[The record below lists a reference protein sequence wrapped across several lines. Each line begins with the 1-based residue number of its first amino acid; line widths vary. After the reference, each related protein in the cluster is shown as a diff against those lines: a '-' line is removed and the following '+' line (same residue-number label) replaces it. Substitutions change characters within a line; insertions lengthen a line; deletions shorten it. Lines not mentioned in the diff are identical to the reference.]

1 MNKTFLEYVAE
12 DIISKYGTD
21 LSRIAVVFPN
31 KRAALFLNEHLARL
45 AGQPVWSPAYITIS
59 DLFRQHTDL
68 KTADP
73 IKLICDIHKSFTKCT
88 GIDETLDHFY
98 GWGQLLLA
106 DFDDID
112 KNMADADSIFC
123 NLKDIHELDD
133 ISYLDDEQKEML
145 ARFFANF
152 SDDIDSELKKRFLS
166 LWSHFGDIY
175 HDYNRRLTEQGIG
188 YEGAIYRKVANE
200 QTLHLKYDKY
210 LFVGFNLLQKVERLL
225 FSRLMKE
232 DKAKFYWDFDEYY
245 MPSPSPL
252 PSGGAPVGGYG
263 IPAIPTQPTCS
274 VGGYGIPAI
283 PTQPTCSVG
292 ALPGGYGI
300 PAIPTQPTCSVGALP
315 GGALVSSA
323 PTNLNLADFPNELDN
338 TDPDIYANMR
348 RPKRIRF
355 ISSPTEN
362 AQARFASNWLLENHR
377 YRAGRKT
384 AVVMCDESI
393 LLPLMHSLPP
403 EADKVNI
410 TSGFPLAM
418 TPVAS
423 LVMLLFDLYT
433 LGLRKK
439 GTTLNPHYLKKLMA
453 HPYAHHLKGV
463 HLSQV
468 HQEEVHQPNSPSHH
482 LTISTPHHL
491 TTSTILHH
499 IATLIKQVGIATK
512 PEGDPLTQ
520 ESVFRMYT
528 ILNRLATLADSGD
541 LLVDNTTLRRLVSQL
556 VSTSSIPFHG
566 EPVVGVQIMGV
577 LETRNIDFDHLLL
590 LSCNEGNMPK
600 GVNDSS
606 FIPYTIRKAHHLT
619 TIDNKVALYSY
630 YFHRL
635 LQRARDITIA
645 YNNTTDNG
653 HTGEMSRFM
662 LQLLVESGQ
671 KINHYTL
678 TAKNH
683 PTPLMPKPI
692 QKDEAT
698 LSKLQ
703 QITRLSPSALN
714 TYIRCPLAFYY
725 QYIAH
730 IQEPHPD
737 PETIDNRLFGNIFH
751 RAAYLIYKDITDR
764 SPLIEK
770 AHIQAYLSNRTLLAN
785 VVDRAFQAEQCT
797 PNNGLQIINREVIIQ
812 YITKLLKI
820 DQQLCPFSILAM
832 EEEAKVYTTLS
843 FTIPSEGALVG
854 GYGIP
859 AIPTQPTCSVGA
871 LKGGALVGGYGIP
884 AIPTQP
890 TCSVGALKGGAL
902 KGGALVSSAPKTSAP
917 KTSAP
922 KTSAPGKQYNLT
934 IGGIIDRLDI
944 LTDRQTGKPRI
955 RVVDYKTGNQPSS
968 PIKNIDEIFDPNNI
982 RTKHSNYY
990 LQAILYSL
998 IVSRSKRWNPAGHP
1012 VSPALLFI
1020 KQAPATDYDPTL
1032 LIDKHPISDVTVYE
1046 EEFLTKLKHTLADIY
1061 SPDTPFTPTD
1071 DRKKC
1076 ELCPYRML
1084 CGL

>member
-12 DIISKYGTD
+12 DIIGKYGTD

-31 KRAALFLNEHLARL
+31 KRAALFLNEHLARI

-68 KTADP
+68 KPADP

-145 ARFFANF
+145 KRFFANF
-152 SDDIDSELKKRFLS
+152 SDDIESELKKRFLS

-188 YEGAIYRKVANE
+188 YEGAIYRKVASE
-200 QTLHLKYDKY
+200 ETLHLKYDKY
-210 LFVGFNLLQKVERLL
+210 LFVGFNLIQKVERVL

-232 DKAKFYWDFDEYY
+232 GKAKFYWDFDEYY
-245 MPSPSPL
+245 MPTARAQQS
-252 PSGGAPVGGYG
+252 A
-263 IPAIPTQPTCS
+263 S
-274 VGGYGIPAI
+274 VPNNTASFAAYL
-283 PTQPTCSVG
+283 T
-292 ALPGGYGI
+292 
-300 PAIPTQPTCSVGALP
+300 
-315 GGALVSSA
+315 
-323 PTNLNLADFPNELDN
+323 DFPNELDN
-338 TDPDIYANMR
+338 TDRNIYANMR

-362 AQARFASNWLLENHR
+362 AQARFASNWLLENDR
-377 YRAGRKT
+377 YKAGRKT

-393 LLPLMHSLPP
+393 LLPIMHSLPP

-423 LVMLLFDLYT
+423 LVMQLFDLYT

-439 GTTLNPHYLKKLMA
+439 GTAFNPHYLKKLMA
-453 HPYAHHLKGV
+453 HPYARHLQEVHLKEMNDVHLKGVHLKGV

-468 HQEEVHQPNSPSHH
+468 HQEKEMHQEGIAA
-482 LTISTPHHL
+482 LL
-491 TTSTILHH
+491 QH
-499 IATLIKQVGIATK
+499 IATLVKQVGIATK
-512 PEGDPLTQ
+512 QEGDALTQ
-520 ESVFRMYT
+520 ESVFRMFT
-528 ILNRLATLADSGD
+528 ILNRLAALADSGD

-556 VSTSSIPFHG
+556 VGAASIPFHG

-577 LETRNIDFDHLLL
+577 LETRNIDFDNVLL

-606 FIPYTIRKAHHLT
+606 FIPYSIRKAHGLT
-619 TIDNKVALYSY
+619 TIDNKVAIYSY

-645 YNNTTDNG
+645 YNNSTDNG

-671 KINHYTL
+671 KIEHYSL
-678 TAKNH
+678 TAKNQ

-692 QKDEAT
+692 EKDETA
-698 LSKLQ
+698 LSKLEEMS
-703 QITRLSPSALN
+703 RLSPSAIN
-714 TYIRCPLAFYY
+714 TYIRCKLAFYY

-730 IQEPHPD
+730 IKEPDSD
-737 PETIDNRLFGNIFH
+737 PETIDNRMFGNIFH
-751 RAAYLIYKDITDR
+751 RAAYLIYKDITDH
-764 SPLIEK
+764 SPVIEK
-770 AHIQAYLSNRTLLAN
+770 AHIQAYLSNRKLLAS
-785 VVDRAFQAEQCT
+785 VVDRAFEEEECKT
-797 PNNGLQIINREVIIQ
+797 NNGLQIINREVIIE

-832 EEEAKVYTTLS
+832 EEEAKVYTQLS
-843 FTIPSEGALVG
+843 FTTPS
-854 GYGIP
+854 
-859 AIPTQPTCSVGA
+859 
-871 LKGGALVGGYGIP
+871 
-884 AIPTQP
+884 
-890 TCSVGALKGGAL
+890 GGAL
-902 KGGALVSSAPKTSAP
+902 KGGALVSSAPDKH
-917 KTSAP
+917 
-922 KTSAPGKQYNLT
+922 YNLT
-934 IGGIIDRLDI
+934 IGGIIDRLDVV
-944 LTDRQTGKPRI
+944 TDKQTGKRRI
-955 RVVDYKTGNQPSS
+955 RVVDYKTGNKPSS
-968 PIKNIDEIFDPNNI
+968 AIKSIEEVFDPKNIAS
-982 RTKHSNYY
+982 KHSNYF

-998 IVSRSKRWNPAGHP
+998 IVSGSKEWNAANDP

-1020 KQAPATDYDPTL
+1020 KQAATNDYDPTL
-1032 LIDKHPISDVTVYE
+1032 CIDKHPISDVTVYK
-1046 EEFLTKLKHTLADIY
+1046 EEFLTKLKETIADMY
-1061 SPDTPFTPTD
+1061 SPNAAFTPTD

>member
-12 DIISKYGTD
+12 DIIGKYGTD

-31 KRAALFLNEHLARL
+31 KRAALFLNEHLARI

-68 KTADP
+68 KPADP

-145 ARFFANF
+145 KRFFANF
-152 SDDIDSELKKRFLS
+152 SDDIESELKKRFLS

-188 YEGAIYRKVANE
+188 YEGAIYRKVASE
-200 QTLHLKYDKY
+200 ETLHLKYDKY
-210 LFVGFNLLQKVERLL
+210 LFVGFNLIQKVERVL

-232 DKAKFYWDFDEYY
+232 GKAKFYWDFDEYY
-245 MPSPSPL
+245 MPTARAQQS
-252 PSGGAPVGGYG
+252 A
-263 IPAIPTQPTCS
+263 S
-274 VGGYGIPAI
+274 VPNNTASFAAYL
-283 PTQPTCSVG
+283 T
-292 ALPGGYGI
+292 
-300 PAIPTQPTCSVGALP
+300 
-315 GGALVSSA
+315 
-323 PTNLNLADFPNELDN
+323 DFPNELDN
-338 TDPDIYANMR
+338 TDRDIYANMR

-362 AQARFASNWLLENHR
+362 AQARFASNWLLENER
-377 YRAGRKT
+377 YKAGRKT

-393 LLPLMHSLPP
+393 LLPIMHSLPP

-439 GTTLNPHYLKKLMA
+439 GTAFNPHYLKKLMA
-453 HPYAHHLKGV
+453 HPYARHLQEVHLKEMNDVHLKGVHLKGV

-468 HQEEVHQPNSPSHH
+468 HQEKEMHQEGIAA
-482 LTISTPHHL
+482 L
-491 TTSTILHH
+491 LHH
-499 IATLIKQVGIATK
+499 IATLVKQVGIATK
-512 PEGDPLTQ
+512 QEGDALTQ
-520 ESVFRMYT
+520 ESVFRMFT
-528 ILNRLATLADSGD
+528 ILNRLAALADSGD

-556 VSTSSIPFHG
+556 VGAASIPFHG
-566 EPVVGVQIMGV
+566 EPVIGVQIMGV
-577 LETRNIDFDHLLL
+577 LETRNIDFDNVLL

-606 FIPYTIRKAHHLT
+606 FIPYSIRKAHGLT
-619 TIDNKVALYSY
+619 TIDNKVAIYSY

-635 LQRARDITIA
+635 LQRAGDITIA
-645 YNNTTDNG
+645 YNNSTDNG

-671 KINHYTL
+671 KIDHYSL
-678 TAKNH
+678 TAKNQ
-683 PTPLMPKPI
+683 PTPLMPKALE
-692 QKDEAT
+692 KDETA
-698 LSKLQ
+698 LSKLEEMS
-703 QITRLSPSALN
+703 RLSPSAIN
-714 TYIRCPLAFYY
+714 TYIRCKLAFYY

-730 IQEPHPD
+730 IKEPDSD
-737 PETIDNRLFGNIFH
+737 PETIDNRMFGNIFH
-751 RAAYLIYKDITDR
+751 RAAYLIYKDITDH
-764 SPLIEK
+764 SPVIEK
-770 AHIQAYLSNRTLLAN
+770 AHIQAYLSNRKLLAS
-785 VVDRAFQAEQCT
+785 VVDRAFEEEECKT
-797 PNNGLQIINREVIIQ
+797 NNGLQIINREVIIE

-832 EEEAKVYTTLS
+832 EEEAKVYTQLS
-843 FTIPSEGALVG
+843 FTTPSGD
-854 GYGIP
+854 
-859 AIPTQPTCSVGA
+859 
-871 LKGGALVGGYGIP
+871 
-884 AIPTQP
+884 
-890 TCSVGALKGGAL
+890 AL
-902 KGGALVSSAPKTSAP
+902 KGGALVSSAPTKTH
-917 KTSAP
+917 
-922 KTSAPGKQYNLT
+922 NIT
-934 IGGIIDRLDI
+934 IGGIIDRLDAVI
-944 LTDRQTGKPRI
+944 DKQTGKRRI
-955 RVVDYKTGNQPSS
+955 RVVDYKTGNKPSS
-968 PIKNIDEIFDPNNI
+968 AIKSIEEVFDPNNI
-982 RTKHSNYY
+982 RSKHSNYF

-998 IVSRSKRWNPAGHP
+998 IVSGSKEWNPANDA

-1020 KQAPATDYDPTL
+1020 KQAATNDYDPTL
-1032 LIDKHPISDVTVYE
+1032 CIDKHPISDVTVYE
-1046 EEFLTKLKHTLADIY
+1046 EEFLTKLKETVADMY
-1061 SPDTPFTPTD
+1061 SPNVAFTPTD

>member
-12 DIISKYGTD
+12 DIIGKYGTD

-31 KRAALFLNEHLARL
+31 KRAALFLNEHLARI

-68 KTADP
+68 KPADP

-145 ARFFANF
+145 KRFFANF
-152 SDDIDSELKKRFLS
+152 SDDIESELKKRFLS

-188 YEGAIYRKVANE
+188 YEGAIYRKVASE

-210 LFVGFNLLQKVERLL
+210 LFVGFNLIQKVERVL

-232 DKAKFYWDFDEYY
+232 GKAKFYWDFDEYY
-245 MPSPSPL
+245 MPTARAQQS
-252 PSGGAPVGGYG
+252 A
-263 IPAIPTQPTCS
+263 S
-274 VGGYGIPAI
+274 VPNNTASFAAYL
-283 PTQPTCSVG
+283 T
-292 ALPGGYGI
+292 
-300 PAIPTQPTCSVGALP
+300 
-315 GGALVSSA
+315 
-323 PTNLNLADFPNELDN
+323 DFPNELDN
-338 TDPDIYANMR
+338 TDRDIYANMR

-355 ISSPTEN
+355 ISSSTEN
-362 AQARFASNWLLENHR
+362 AQARFASNWLLENER
-377 YRAGRKT
+377 YKAGRKT

-393 LLPLMHSLPP
+393 LLPIMHSLPP

-439 GTTLNPHYLKKLMA
+439 GTAFNPHYLKKLMA
-453 HPYAHHLKGV
+453 HPYARHLQEVHLKEMNDVHLKGV

-468 HQEEVHQPNSPSHH
+468 HQEGSAA
-482 LTISTPHHL
+482 L
-491 TTSTILHH
+491 LHH
-499 IATLIKQVGIATK
+499 IASLVKQVGIATK
-512 PEGDPLTQ
+512 QEGDALTQ
-520 ESVFRMYT
+520 ESVFRMFT
-528 ILNRLATLADSGD
+528 ILNRLAALADSGD

-556 VSTSSIPFHG
+556 VGAASIPFHG
-566 EPVVGVQIMGV
+566 EPVIGVQIMGV
-577 LETRNIDFDHLLL
+577 LETRNIDFDNVLL

-606 FIPYTIRKAHHLT
+606 FIPYSIRKAHGLT
-619 TIDNKVALYSY
+619 TIDNKVAIYSY

-635 LQRARDITIA
+635 LQRAGDITIA
-645 YNNTTDNG
+645 YNNSTDNG

-671 KINHYTL
+671 KIDHYSL
-678 TAKNH
+678 TAKNQ
-683 PTPLMPKPI
+683 PTPLTPKAI
-692 QKDEAT
+692 EKDETA
-698 LSKLQ
+698 LNKLEEMS
-703 QITRLSPSALN
+703 RLSPSAIN
-714 TYIRCPLAFYY
+714 TYIRCKLAFYY
-725 QYIAH
+725 QYVAH
-730 IQEPHPD
+730 IKEPDSD
-737 PETIDNRLFGNIFH
+737 PETIDNRMFGNIFH
-751 RAAYLIYKDITDR
+751 RAAYLIYKDITDH
-764 SPLIEK
+764 SPVIEK
-770 AHIQAYLSNRTLLAN
+770 AHIQAYLSNRKLLAS
-785 VVDRAFQAEQCT
+785 VVDRAFEEEECKT
-797 PNNGLQIINREVIIQ
+797 NNGLQIINREVIIE
-812 YITKLLKI
+812 YVTKLLKI

-832 EEEAKVYTTLS
+832 EEEAKVYTQLS
-843 FTIPSEGALVG
+843 FTTPS
-854 GYGIP
+854 
-859 AIPTQPTCSVGA
+859 
-871 LKGGALVGGYGIP
+871 
-884 AIPTQP
+884 
-890 TCSVGALKGGAL
+890 GGAL
-902 KGGALVSSAPKTSAP
+902 KGGALVSNAPT
-917 KTSAP
+917 
-922 KTSAPGKQYNLT
+922 KQYNLT
-934 IGGIIDRLDI
+934 IGGIIDRLDAV
-944 LTDRQTGKPRI
+944 TDKQTGKRRI
-955 RVVDYKTGNQPSS
+955 RVVDYKTGNKPSS
-968 PIKNIDEIFDPNNI
+968 AIKSIEEVFDPKNIAS
-982 RTKHSNYY
+982 KHSNYF

-998 IVSRSKRWNPAGHP
+998 IVSRSKEWNAANDT

-1020 KQAPATDYDPTL
+1020 KQAATNDYDPTL
-1032 LIDKHPISDVTVYE
+1032 CIDKHPISDVTVYE
-1046 EEFLTKLKHTLADIY
+1046 EEFLTKLKETVADIY

>member
-188 YEGAIYRKVANE
+188 YEGAIYRKVASE

-210 LFVGFNLLQKVERLL
+210 LFVGFNLLQKVERVL

-232 DKAKFYWDFDEYY
+232 GKAKFYWDFDEYY

-252 PSGGAPVGGYG
+252 PSGGA
-263 IPAIPTQPTCS
+263 
-274 VGGYGIPAI
+274 
-283 PTQPTCSVG
+283 
-292 ALPGGYGI
+292 LK
-300 PAIPTQPTCSVGALP
+300 

-323 PTNLNLADFPNELDN
+323 PTNLNLSDFPNELDN
-338 TDPDIYANMR
+338 TAPDIYANMR

-362 AQARFASNWLLENHR
+362 AQARFASNWLLENDR
-377 YRAGRKT
+377 YKAGRKT

-393 LLPLMHSLPP
+393 LLPIMHSLPP

-439 GTTLNPHYLKKLMA
+439 GTAFNPHYLKKLMA
-453 HPYAHHLKGV
+453 HPYAHHL
-463 HLSQV
+463 
-468 HQEEVHQPNSPSHH
+468 
-482 LTISTPHHL
+482 TISTSQHL

-512 PEGDPLTQ
+512 PEGDALTQ
-520 ESVFRMYT
+520 ESVFRMFT

-556 VSTSSIPFHG
+556 VSSSSIPFHG

-577 LETRNIDFDHLLL
+577 LETRNIDFDNVLL

-606 FIPYTIRKAHHLT
+606 FIPYSIRKAHGLT
-619 TIDNKVALYSY
+619 TIDNKVAIYSY

-635 LQRARDITIA
+635 LQRAGDITIA
-645 YNNTTDNG
+645 YNNSTDNG

-671 KINHYTL
+671 KIDHYSL
-678 TAKNH
+678 TAKNQ
-683 PTPLMPKPI
+683 PTPLMPKAI
-692 QKDEAT
+692 EKDETA
-698 LSKLQ
+698 LNKLEEMS
-703 QITRLSPSALN
+703 RLSPSAIN
-714 TYIRCPLAFYY
+714 TYIRCKLAFYY

-730 IQEPHPD
+730 IKEPDSD
-737 PETIDNRLFGNIFH
+737 PETIDNRMFGNIFH
-751 RAAYLIYKDITDR
+751 RAAYLIYKDITDH
-764 SPLIEK
+764 SPIIEK
-770 AHIQAYLSNRTLLAN
+770 AHIQAYLSNRKLLAS
-785 VVDRAFQAEQCT
+785 VVDRAFEEEECKT
-797 PNNGLQIINREVIIQ
+797 NNGLQIINREVIIE
-812 YITKLLKI
+812 YVTKLLKI

-832 EEEAKVYTTLS
+832 EEEAKVYTQLS
-843 FTIPSEGALVG
+843 FTIPS
-854 GYGIP
+854 
-859 AIPTQPTCSVGA
+859 
-871 LKGGALVGGYGIP
+871 
-884 AIPTQP
+884 
-890 TCSVGALKGGAL
+890 GGAL
-902 KGGALVSSAPKTSAP
+902 KGGALVSSAPT
-917 KTSAP
+917 
-922 KTSAPGKQYNLT
+922 KQYSLT
-934 IGGIIDRLDI
+934 IGGIIDRLDAV
-944 LTDRQTGKPRI
+944 TDKQTGKRRI
-955 RVVDYKTGNQPSS
+955 RVVDYKTGNKPSS
-968 PIKNIDEIFDPNNI
+968 AIKSIEEVFDPKNIAS
-982 RTKHSNYY
+982 KHSNYF

-998 IVSRSKRWNPAGHP
+998 IVSRSKEWNAANDA

-1020 KQAPATDYDPTL
+1020 KQAATNDYDPTL
-1032 LIDKHPISDVTVYE
+1032 CIDKHPISDVTLYE
-1046 EEFLTKLKHTLADIY
+1046 EEFLTKLKETVADMY
-1061 SPDTPFTPTD
+1061 SPDAAFTPTD

>member
-133 ISYLDDEQKEML
+133 ISYLDNEQKEML

-188 YEGAIYRKVANE
+188 YEGAIYRKVASE

-210 LFVGFNLLQKVERLL
+210 LFVGFNLLQKVERVL

-232 DKAKFYWDFDEYY
+232 GKAKFYWDFDEYY

-252 PSGGAPVGGYG
+252 PSGGALVGGYG

-274 VGGYGIPAI
+274 VD
-283 PTQPTCSVG
+283 
-292 ALPGGYGI
+292 
-300 PAIPTQPTCSVGALP
+300 ALP

-323 PTNLNLADFPNELDN
+323 PTNLNLSDFPNELDN

-362 AQARFASNWLLENHR
+362 TQARFASNWLLENDR
-377 YRAGRKT
+377 YKAGRKT

-393 LLPLMHSLPP
+393 LLPIMHSLPP

-439 GTTLNPHYLKKLMA
+439 GTAFNPHYLKKLMA
-453 HPYAHHLKGV
+453 HPYAHHLQGV

-468 HQEEVHQPNSPSHH
+468 HQPNSPSQH

-491 TTSTILHH
+491 NTSTILHH

-556 VSTSSIPFHG
+556 VSSSSIPFHG

-645 YNNTTDNG
+645 YNNSTDNG

-671 KINHYTL
+671 KINHYSL

-692 QKDEAT
+692 RKDET
-698 LSKLQ
+698 VLSKLQ
-703 QITRLSPSALN
+703 QISRLSPSALN

-730 IQEPHPD
+730 IQEPRPD

-770 AHIQAYLSNRTLLAN
+770 THIQAYLSNRTLLAN

-797 PNNGLQIINREVIIQ
+797 ANNGLQIINREVIIQ

-832 EEEAKVYTTLS
+832 EEEAKVYTQLS
-843 FTIPSEGALVG
+843 FTIPPSHHL
-854 GYGIP
+854 
-859 AIPTQPTCSVGA
+859 T
-871 LKGGALVGGYGIP
+871 
-884 AIPTQP
+884 
-890 TCSVGALKGGAL
+890 
-902 KGGALVSSAPKTSAP
+902 TSP
-917 KTSAP
+917 SHHLTTSP
-922 KTSAPGKQYNLT
+922 SHHHLT

-944 LTDRQTGKPRI
+944 LTDKQTGKPRI

-982 RTKHSNYY
+982 RTKHSNYF

-998 IVSRSKRWNPAGHP
+998 IVSRSKEWNPAGHP

-1020 KQAPATDYDPTL
+1020 KQAPADHYDPTL

-1046 EEFLTKLKHTLADIY
+1046 EEFLTQLKHTLADIY

>member
-12 DIISKYGTD
+12 DIIGKYGTD

-31 KRAALFLNEHLARL
+31 KRAALFLNEHLARI

-68 KTADP
+68 KPADP

-145 ARFFANF
+145 KRFFANF
-152 SDDIDSELKKRFLS
+152 SDDIESELKKRFLS

-188 YEGAIYRKVANE
+188 YEGAIYRKVASE
-200 QTLHLKYDKY
+200 ETLHLKYDKY
-210 LFVGFNLLQKVERLL
+210 LFVGFNLIQKVERVL

-232 DKAKFYWDFDEYY
+232 GKAKFYWDFDEYY
-245 MPSPSPL
+245 MPTARAQQS
-252 PSGGAPVGGYG
+252 A
-263 IPAIPTQPTCS
+263 S
-274 VGGYGIPAI
+274 VPNNTASFAAYL
-283 PTQPTCSVG
+283 T
-292 ALPGGYGI
+292 
-300 PAIPTQPTCSVGALP
+300 
-315 GGALVSSA
+315 
-323 PTNLNLADFPNELDN
+323 DFPNELDN
-338 TDPDIYANMR
+338 TDRDIYANMR

-362 AQARFASNWLLENHR
+362 AQARFASNWLLENDR
-377 YRAGRKT
+377 YKAGRKT

-393 LLPLMHSLPP
+393 LLPIMHSLPP

-418 TPVAS
+418 TPIAS

-439 GTTLNPHYLKKLMA
+439 GTAFNPHYLKKLMA
-453 HPYAHHLKGV
+453 HPYARHLQEVHLKGVHSKGV

-468 HQEEVHQPNSPSHH
+468 HQPNSTSAQPTTQH
-482 LTISTPHHL
+482 STFNTQH
-491 TTSTILHH
+491 SILHH
-499 IATLIKQVGIATK
+499 IATLVKQVGIATK
-512 PEGDPLTQ
+512 QEGDALTQ
-520 ESVFRMYT
+520 ESVFRMFT
-528 ILNRLATLADSGD
+528 IFNRLAALADSGD
-541 LLVDNTTLRRLVSQL
+541 LVVDNTTLRRLVSQL
-556 VSTSSIPFHG
+556 VGAASIPFHG

-577 LETRNIDFDHLLL
+577 LETRNIDFDNVLL

-606 FIPYTIRKAHHLT
+606 FIPYSIRKAHGLT
-619 TIDNKVALYSY
+619 TIDNKVAIYSY

-645 YNNTTDNG
+645 YNNSTDNG

-671 KINHYTL
+671 KIEHYSL
-678 TAKNH
+678 TAKNQ
-683 PTPLMPKPI
+683 PTPLMPKAI
-692 QKDEAT
+692 EKDEAAIGK
-698 LSKLQ
+698 LEEMSK
-703 QITRLSPSALN
+703 LSPSAIN
-714 TYIRCPLAFYY
+714 TYIRCKLAFYY

-730 IQEPHPD
+730 IKEPDSD
-737 PETIDNRLFGNIFH
+737 PETIDNRMFGNIFH
-751 RAAYLIYKDITDR
+751 RAAYLIYKDITDH
-764 SPLIEK
+764 SPVIEK
-770 AHIQAYLSNRTLLAN
+770 AHIQAYLSNRKLLAS
-785 VVDRAFQAEQCT
+785 VVDRAFEEEECKT
-797 PNNGLQIINREVIIQ
+797 NNGLQIINREVIIE
-812 YITKLLKI
+812 YVTKLLKI

-832 EEEAKVYTTLS
+832 EEEAKVYTQLS
-843 FTIPSEGALVG
+843 FTIPL
-854 GYGIP
+854 
-859 AIPTQPTCSVGA
+859 
-871 LKGGALVGGYGIP
+871 
-884 AIPTQP
+884 
-890 TCSVGALKGGAL
+890 
-902 KGGALVSSAPKTSAP
+902 GGALVSSAPT
-917 KTSAP
+917 
-922 KTSAPGKQYNLT
+922 KQYNLT
-934 IGGIIDRLDI
+934 IGGIIDRLDVV
-944 LTDRQTGKPRI
+944 TDKQTGKRRI
-955 RVVDYKTGNQPSS
+955 RVVDYKTGNKPSS
-968 PIKNIDEIFDPNNI
+968 AIKSIEEVFDPKNIAS
-982 RTKHSNYY
+982 KHSNYF

-998 IVSRSKRWNPAGHP
+998 IVSRSKEWNAANDA

-1020 KQAPATDYDPTL
+1020 KQAATNDYDPTL
-1032 LIDKHPISDVTVYE
+1032 CIDKHPISDVTLYE
-1046 EEFLTKLKHTLADIY
+1046 EEFLTKLKETVADMY
-1061 SPDTPFTPTD
+1061 SPDAAYTPTD

>member
-12 DIISKYGTD
+12 DIIGKYGTD

-31 KRAALFLNEHLARL
+31 KRAALFLNEHLARI

-68 KTADP
+68 KPADP

-145 ARFFANF
+145 KRFFANF
-152 SDDIDSELKKRFLS
+152 SDDIESELKKRFLS

-188 YEGAIYRKVANE
+188 YEGAIYRKVASE
-200 QTLHLKYDKY
+200 ETLHLKYDKY
-210 LFVGFNLLQKVERLL
+210 LFVGFNLIQKVERVL

-232 DKAKFYWDFDEYY
+232 GKAKFYWDFDEYY
-245 MPSPSPL
+245 MPTARAQQS
-252 PSGGAPVGGYG
+252 A
-263 IPAIPTQPTCS
+263 S
-274 VGGYGIPAI
+274 VPNNTASFAAYL
-283 PTQPTCSVG
+283 T
-292 ALPGGYGI
+292 
-300 PAIPTQPTCSVGALP
+300 
-315 GGALVSSA
+315 
-323 PTNLNLADFPNELDN
+323 DFPNELDN
-338 TDPDIYANMR
+338 TDRDIYANMR

-362 AQARFASNWLLENHR
+362 AQARFASNWLLENDL
-377 YRAGRKT
+377 YKAGRKT

-393 LLPLMHSLPP
+393 LLPIMHSLPP

-439 GTTLNPHYLKKLMA
+439 GTAFNPHYMKKLMA
-453 HPYAHHLKGV
+453 HPYARHLQEVHLKEMNEVHLKGV

-468 HQEEVHQPNSPSHH
+468 HQEKEMHQEGIAA
-482 LTISTPHHL
+482 L
-491 TTSTILHH
+491 LHH
-499 IATLIKQVGIATK
+499 IATLVKQVGIATK
-512 PEGDPLTQ
+512 QEGDALTQ
-520 ESVFRMYT
+520 ESVFRMFT
-528 ILNRLATLADSGD
+528 ILNRLAALADSGD

-556 VSTSSIPFHG
+556 VGAASIPFHG

-577 LETRNIDFDHLLL
+577 LETRNIDFDNVLL

-606 FIPYTIRKAHHLT
+606 FIPYSIRKAHGLT
-619 TIDNKVALYSY
+619 TIDNKVAIYSY

-635 LQRARDITIA
+635 LQRAGDITIA
-645 YNNTTDNG
+645 YNNSTDNG

-671 KINHYTL
+671 KIDHYSL
-678 TAKNH
+678 TAKNQ
-683 PTPLMPKPI
+683 PTPLMPKAI
-692 QKDEAT
+692 EKDETA
-698 LSKLQ
+698 LSKLEEMS
-703 QITRLSPSALN
+703 RLSPSAIN
-714 TYIRCPLAFYY
+714 TYIRCKLAFYY

-730 IQEPHPD
+730 IKEPDSD
-737 PETIDNRLFGNIFH
+737 PETIDNRMFGNIFH
-751 RAAYLIYKDITDR
+751 RAAYLIYKDITDH
-764 SPLIEK
+764 SPVIEK
-770 AHIQAYLSNRTLLAN
+770 AHIQAYLSNRKLLAS
-785 VVDRAFQAEQCT
+785 VVDRAFEEEECKT
-797 PNNGLQIINREVIIQ
+797 NNGLQIINREVIIE

-832 EEEAKVYTTLS
+832 EEEAKVYTQLS
-843 FTIPSEGALVG
+843 FTIPPSHHLTTSPGD
-854 GYGIP
+854 
-859 AIPTQPTCSVGA
+859 
-871 LKGGALVGGYGIP
+871 
-884 AIPTQP
+884 
-890 TCSVGALKGGAL
+890 
-902 KGGALVSSAPKTSAP
+902 ALVSSAPT
-917 KTSAP
+917 
-922 KTSAPGKQYNLT
+922 KQYNLT
-934 IGGIIDRLDI
+934 IGGIIDRLDVV
-944 LTDRQTGKPRI
+944 TDKQTGKRRI
-955 RVVDYKTGNQPSS
+955 RVVDYKTGNKPSS
-968 PIKNIDEIFDPNNI
+968 AIKSIEEVFDPKNIAS
-982 RTKHSNYY
+982 KHSNYF

-998 IVSRSKRWNPAGHP
+998 IVSRSKEWNAANDA

-1020 KQAPATDYDPTL
+1020 KQAATNDYDPTL
-1032 LIDKHPISDVTVYE
+1032 CIDKHPISDVTVYE
-1046 EEFLTKLKHTLADIY
+1046 EEFLTKLKETVADMY
-1061 SPDTPFTPTD
+1061 SPDAAFTPTD

>member
-31 KRAALFLNEHLARL
+31 KRAALFLNEHLARI

-145 ARFFANF
+145 KRFFANF
-152 SDDIDSELKKRFLS
+152 SDDIESELKKRFLS

-188 YEGAIYRKVANE
+188 YEGAIYRKVASDE
-200 QTLHLKYDKY
+200 TLHLKYDKY
-210 LFVGFNLLQKVERLL
+210 LFVGFNLIQKVERVL

-232 DKAKFYWDFDEYY
+232 GKAKFYWDFDEYY
-245 MPSPSPL
+245 MPTARAQQS
-252 PSGGAPVGGYG
+252 A
-263 IPAIPTQPTCS
+263 S
-274 VGGYGIPAI
+274 VPNNTASFAAYL
-283 PTQPTCSVG
+283 T
-292 ALPGGYGI
+292 
-300 PAIPTQPTCSVGALP
+300 
-315 GGALVSSA
+315 
-323 PTNLNLADFPNELDN
+323 DFPNEFDN
-338 TDPDIYANMR
+338 TDRDIYANMR
-348 RPKRIRF
+348 RPKHIRF

-362 AQARFASNWLLENHR
+362 AQARFASNWLIENHR

-393 LLPLMHSLPP
+393 LLPIMHSLPP

-439 GTTLNPHYLKKLMA
+439 GTAFNPHYLKKLMA
-453 HPYAHHLKGV
+453 HPYARHLQEVHLNGVHSKGV

-468 HQEEVHQPNSPSHH
+468 HQEGSAALLQ
-482 LTISTPHHL
+482 
-491 TTSTILHH
+491 H
-499 IATLIKQVGIATK
+499 IATLVKQVGIATK
-512 PEGDPLTQ
+512 QEGDALTQ
-520 ESVFRMYT
+520 ESVFRMFT
-528 ILNRLATLADSGD
+528 ILNRLAALADSGD

-556 VSTSSIPFHG
+556 VGAASIPFHG
-566 EPVVGVQIMGV
+566 EPVIGVQIMGV
-577 LETRNIDFDHLLL
+577 LETRNIDFDNVLL

-606 FIPYTIRKAHHLT
+606 FIPYSIRKAHGLT
-619 TIDNKVALYSY
+619 TIDNKVAIYSY

-645 YNNTTDNG
+645 YNNSTDNG

-662 LQLLVESGQ
+662 PQLLVESGQ
-671 KINHYTL
+671 KINHYSL
-678 TAKNH
+678 TAKNQ

-698 LSKLQ
+698 LSKLEEMS
-703 QITRLSPSALN
+703 RLSPSAIN
-714 TYIRCPLAFYY
+714 TYIRCKLAFYY

-730 IQEPHPD
+730 IKEPDSD

-751 RAAYLIYKDITDR
+751 RAAYLIYKDISDH
-764 SPLIEK
+764 SPVIEK
-770 AHIQAYLSNRTLLAN
+770 AHIQAYLSNRKLLAS
-785 VVDRAFQAEQCT
+785 VVDRAFEEEECKT
-797 PNNGLQIINREVIIQ
+797 NNGLQIINREVIIE

-832 EEEAKVYTTLS
+832 EEEAKVYTSLS
-843 FTIPSEGALVG
+843 FTTSPSHHL
-854 GYGIP
+854 
-859 AIPTQPTCSVGA
+859 T
-871 LKGGALVGGYGIP
+871 
-884 AIPTQP
+884 
-890 TCSVGALKGGAL
+890 
-902 KGGALVSSAPKTSAP
+902 TSP
-917 KTSAP
+917 SHHH
-922 KTSAPGKQYNLT
+922 LT

-944 LTDRQTGKPRI
+944 LTDKQTGKRRI

-982 RTKHSNYY
+982 RSKHSNYF

-998 IVSRSKRWNPAGHP
+998 IVSRSKEWNAANDP

-1020 KQAPATDYDPTL
+1020 KQAATNDYDPTL
-1032 LIDKHPISDVTVYE
+1032 CIDKHPISDVTVYE
-1046 EEFLTKLKHTLADIY
+1046 EEFLTKLKETVADMY
-1061 SPDTPFTPTD
+1061 SPDAAFTPTD

>member
-12 DIISKYGTD
+12 DIIGKYGTD

-31 KRAALFLNEHLARL
+31 KRAALFLNEHLARI

-68 KTADP
+68 KPADP

-112 KNMADADSIFC
+112 KNMADADNIFC

-145 ARFFANF
+145 KRFFANF
-152 SDDIDSELKKRFLS
+152 SDDIESELKKRFLS

-188 YEGAIYRKVANE
+188 YEGAIYRKVASE
-200 QTLHLKYDKY
+200 ETLHLKYDKY
-210 LFVGFNLLQKVERLL
+210 LFIGFNLIQKVERVL

-232 DKAKFYWDFDEYY
+232 GKAKFYWDFDEYY
-245 MPSPSPL
+245 MPTARAQQS
-252 PSGGAPVGGYG
+252 A
-263 IPAIPTQPTCS
+263 S
-274 VGGYGIPAI
+274 VPNNTASFAAYL
-283 PTQPTCSVG
+283 S
-292 ALPGGYGI
+292 
-300 PAIPTQPTCSVGALP
+300 
-315 GGALVSSA
+315 
-323 PTNLNLADFPNELDN
+323 DFPNELDN
-338 TDPDIYANMR
+338 TNRDIYANMR

-362 AQARFASNWLLENHR
+362 AQARFASNWLLENDR
-377 YRAGRKT
+377 YKAGRKT

-393 LLPLMHSLPP
+393 LLPIMHSLPP

-439 GTTLNPHYLKKLMA
+439 GTAFNPHYMKKLMA
-453 HPYAHHLKGV
+453 HPYARHLQEVHLKEMHLKGV

-468 HQEEVHQPNSPSHH
+468 HQPNSTSAQPTTQH
-482 LTISTPHHL
+482 STFNTQH
-491 TTSTILHH
+491 SILRH
-499 IATLIKQVGIATK
+499 IATLVKQVGIATK
-512 PEGDPLTQ
+512 QEGDALTQ
-520 ESVFRMYT
+520 ESVFRMFT
-528 ILNRLATLADSGD
+528 ILNRLAALADSGD

-556 VSTSSIPFHG
+556 VGAASIPFHG

-577 LETRNIDFDHLLL
+577 LETRNIDFDNVLL

-606 FIPYTIRKAHHLT
+606 FIPYSIRKAHGLT
-619 TIDNKVALYSY
+619 TIDNKVAIYSY

-635 LQRARDITIA
+635 LQRAGDITIA
-645 YNNTTDNG
+645 YNNSTDNG

-671 KINHYTL
+671 KIDHYSL
-678 TAKNH
+678 TAKNQ
-683 PTPLMPKPI
+683 PTPLMPKAI
-692 QKDEAT
+692 EKDETA
-698 LSKLQ
+698 LSKLEEMS
-703 QITRLSPSALN
+703 RLSPSAIN
-714 TYIRCPLAFYY
+714 TYIRCKLAFYY

-730 IQEPHPD
+730 IKEPDSD
-737 PETIDNRLFGNIFH
+737 PETIDNRMFGNIFH
-751 RAAYLIYKDITDR
+751 RAAYLIYKDITDH
-764 SPLIEK
+764 SPVIEK
-770 AHIQAYLSNRTLLAN
+770 AHIQAYLSNRKLLAS
-785 VVDRAFQAEQCT
+785 VVDRAFEEEECKT
-797 PNNGLQIINREVIIQ
+797 NNGLQIINREVIIE

-832 EEEAKVYTTLS
+832 EEEAKVYTQLS
-843 FTIPSEGALVG
+843 FTIPS
-854 GYGIP
+854 
-859 AIPTQPTCSVGA
+859 
-871 LKGGALVGGYGIP
+871 
-884 AIPTQP
+884 
-890 TCSVGALKGGAL
+890 GGAL
-902 KGGALVSSAPKTSAP
+902 KGGALVSARLLPLARARNAPT
-917 KTSAP
+917 
-922 KTSAPGKQYNLT
+922 KQYDLT
-934 IGGIIDRLDI
+934 IGGIIDRLDAV
-944 LTDRQTGKPRI
+944 TDKQTGKRRI
-955 RVVDYKTGNQPSS
+955 RVVDYKTGNKPSS
-968 PIKNIDEIFDPNNI
+968 AIKSIEEVFDPKNIAS
-982 RTKHSNYY
+982 KHSNYF

-998 IVSRSKRWNPAGHP
+998 IVSRSKEWNAANDA

-1020 KQAPATDYDPTL
+1020 KQAATNDYDPTL
-1032 LIDKHPISDVTVYE
+1032 CIDKHPISDVTVYE
-1046 EEFLTKLKHTLADIY
+1046 EEFLTKLKETVADMY
-1061 SPDTPFTPTD
+1061 SPDAAFTPTD

>member
-31 KRAALFLNEHLARL
+31 KRAALFLNEHLARI

-188 YEGAIYRKVANE
+188 YEGAIYRKVVSE
-200 QTLHLKYDKY
+200 ETLQMKYDKY
-210 LFVGFNLLQKVERLL
+210 LFVGFNLLQKVERVL

-232 DKAKFYWDFDEYY
+232 GKAKFYWDFDEYY
-245 MPSPSPL
+245 MPSPSHHL
-252 PSGGAPVGGYG
+252 TTSPSHH
-263 IPAIPTQPTCS
+263 
-274 VGGYGIPAI
+274 
-283 PTQPTCSVG
+283 
-292 ALPGGYGI
+292 
-300 PAIPTQPTCSVGALP
+300 
-315 GGALVSSA
+315 
-323 PTNLNLADFPNELDN
+323 LNTSPSQHLTTSPSQHLNISDFPNELDN
-338 TDPDIYANMR
+338 TDRDIYANMR

-362 AQARFASNWLLENHR
+362 AQARFAANWLLENHR

-384 AVVMCDESI
+384 AIVMCDESI
-393 LLPLMHSLPP
+393 LLPIMHSLPP

-439 GTTLNPHYLKKLMA
+439 GTTFNPHYLKKLMA

-468 HQEEVHQPNSPSHH
+468 HQEEVHQPNSPSQH
-482 LTISTPHHL
+482 LNTSTPQHL

-499 IATLIKQVGIATK
+499 IATLVKQVGIATK

-635 LQRARDITIA
+635 LQRAGDITIA
-645 YNNTTDNG
+645 YNNSTDNG

-671 KINHYTL
+671 QIDHYSL
-678 TAKNH
+678 TAKNQ
-683 PTPLMPKPI
+683 PTPLMPKAI
-692 QKDEAT
+692 EKDETA
-698 LSKLQ
+698 LGKLEQ
-703 QITRLSPSALN
+703 MSRLSPSAIN

-730 IQEPHPD
+730 IQEPDPD

-770 AHIQAYLSNRTLLAN
+770 AHIQAYLSKRTLLAN

-832 EEEAKVYTTLS
+832 EEEAKVYTSLS
-843 FTIPSEGALVG
+843 FTIPSE
-854 GYGIP
+854 
-859 AIPTQPTCSVGA
+859 
-871 LKGGALVGGYGIP
+871 
-884 AIPTQP
+884 
-890 TCSVGALKGGAL
+890 GAL
-902 KGGALVSSAPKTSAP
+902 KGGALVSSAPRTSAP
-917 KTSAP
+917 T
-922 KTSAPGKQYNLT
+922 KQYNLT

-944 LTDRQTGKPRI
+944 LTDKQTGKPRI

-982 RTKHSNYY
+982 RSKHSNYF

-998 IVSRSKRWNPAGHP
+998 IVSRSKRWNPADHP

-1020 KQAPATDYDPTL
+1020 KQAPANHYDPTL

-1046 EEFLTKLKHTLADIY
+1046 EEFLTKLKETLADMY
-1061 SPDTPFTPTD
+1061 SPNVPFTPTD

>member
-12 DIISKYGTD
+12 DIIGKYGTD

-133 ISYLDDEQKEML
+133 ISYLDNEQKEML
-145 ARFFANF
+145 KRFFANF
-152 SDDIDSELKKRFLS
+152 SDDIESELKKRFLS

-188 YEGAIYRKVANE
+188 YEGAIYRKVVSE
-200 QTLHLKYDKY
+200 ETLHLKYDKY
-210 LFVGFNLLQKVERLL
+210 LFVGFNLLQKVERVL
-225 FSRLMKE
+225 FNRLMKE
-232 DKAKFYWDFDEYY
+232 GKAKFYWDFDEYY

-252 PSGGAPVGGYG
+252 PSGGA
-263 IPAIPTQPTCS
+263 
-274 VGGYGIPAI
+274 
-283 PTQPTCSVG
+283 
-292 ALPGGYGI
+292 
-300 PAIPTQPTCSVGALP
+300 
-315 GGALVSSA
+315 LVSSA
-323 PTNLNLADFPNELDN
+323 PRTSAPTNLTTSPSQHLNISDFPNELDN
-338 TDPDIYANMR
+338 TDRDIYANMR

-362 AQARFASNWLLENHR
+362 AQARFASNWLLENER

-439 GTTLNPHYLKKLMA
+439 GTAFNPHYLKKLMA
-453 HPYAHHLKGV
+453 HPYARHLQEVHLKWVHLKGV

-468 HQEEVHQPNSPSHH
+468 HQEEEQQTIGDNSGCMGMAGMPY
-482 LTISTPHHL
+482 PP
-491 TTSTILHH
+491 TSAALLHH

-512 PEGDPLTQ
+512 PEGDALTQ
-520 ESVFRMYT
+520 ESVFRMFT

-541 LLVDNTTLRRLVSQL
+541 LVVDNTTLRRLVSQL
-556 VSTSSIPFHG
+556 VGAASIPFHG
-566 EPVVGVQIMGV
+566 EPVIGVQIMGV
-577 LETRNIDFDHLLL
+577 LETRNIDFDNVLL

-606 FIPYTIRKAHHLT
+606 FIPYSIRKAHGLT
-619 TIDNKVALYSY
+619 TIDNKVAIYSY

-635 LQRARDITIA
+635 LQRAGDITIA
-645 YNNTTDNG
+645 YNNSTDNG

-671 KINHYTL
+671 KIDHYSL
-678 TAKNH
+678 TAKNQ

-692 QKDEAT
+692 EKDEAA
-698 LSKLQ
+698 LSKLEEMS
-703 QITRLSPSALN
+703 RLSPSAIN
-714 TYIRCPLAFYY
+714 TYIRCKLAFYY

-730 IQEPHPD
+730 IKEPDSD

-751 RAAYLIYKDITDR
+751 RAAYLIYKDITDH
-764 SPLIEK
+764 SPVIEK
-770 AHIQAYLSNRTLLAN
+770 AHIQAYLSNRKLLAS
-785 VVDRAFQAEQCT
+785 VVDRTFEEEECKT
-797 PNNGLQIINREVIIQ
+797 NNGLQIINREVIIE

-832 EEEAKVYTTLS
+832 EEEAKVYTQLS
-843 FTIPSEGALVG
+843 FTIPS
-854 GYGIP
+854 
-859 AIPTQPTCSVGA
+859 
-871 LKGGALVGGYGIP
+871 
-884 AIPTQP
+884 
-890 TCSVGALKGGAL
+890 GGAL
-902 KGGALVSSAPKTSAP
+902 KGGALVSSAPTKL
-917 KTSAP
+917 
-922 KTSAPGKQYNLT
+922 YNLT
-934 IGGIIDRLDI
+934 IGGIIDRLDVV
-944 LTDRQTGKPRI
+944 TDKQTGKRRI
-955 RVVDYKTGNQPSS
+955 RVVDYKTGNKPSS
-968 PIKNIDEIFDPNNI
+968 AIKSIEEVFDPKNIAS
-982 RTKHSNYY
+982 KHSNYF

-998 IVSRSKRWNPAGHP
+998 IVSRSKEWNGANDT

-1020 KQAPATDYDPTL
+1020 KQATTNDYDPTL
-1032 LIDKHPISDVTVYE
+1032 CIDKHPISDVTVYE
-1046 EEFLTKLKHTLADIY
+1046 EEFLTKLKETVADMY
-1061 SPDTPFTPTD
+1061 SPDAAFTPTD

>member
-12 DIISKYGTD
+12 DIIGKYGTD

-31 KRAALFLNEHLARL
+31 KRAALFLNEHLARI
-45 AGQPVWSPAYITIS
+45 AGQPIWSPAYITIS

-133 ISYLDDEQKEML
+133 ISYLDNEQKEML

-188 YEGAIYRKVANE
+188 YEGAIYRKVVSE
-200 QTLHLKYDKY
+200 ETLQMKYDKY
-210 LFVGFNLLQKVERLL
+210 LFVGFNLLQKVERVL

-232 DKAKFYWDFDEYY
+232 GKAKFYWDFDEYY
-245 MPSPSPL
+245 MPSPSQHL
-252 PSGGAPVGGYG
+252 TTSPS
-263 IPAIPTQPTCS
+263 QHLS
-274 VGGYGIPAI
+274 
-283 PTQPTCSVG
+283 
-292 ALPGGYGI
+292 
-300 PAIPTQPTCSVGALP
+300 

-323 PTNLNLADFPNELDN
+323 PTNLNLSDFPNELDN

-348 RPKRIRF
+348 RPKHIRF

-362 AQARFASNWLLENHR
+362 AQARFASNWLLENDR
-377 YRAGRKT
+377 YKAGRKT

-439 GTTLNPHYLKKLMA
+439 GTAFNPHYLKKLMA
-453 HPYAHHLKGV
+453 HPYAHHL
-463 HLSQV
+463 
-468 HQEEVHQPNSPSHH
+468 
-482 LTISTPHHL
+482 TISPPHHL
-491 TTSTILHH
+491 NTSTPQHLNISPILHH
-499 IATLIKQVGIATK
+499 IATLVKQVGIATK
-512 PEGDPLTQ
+512 PEGDALTQ

-528 ILNRLATLADSGD
+528 ILNRLTTLADSGD

-556 VSTSSIPFHG
+556 VSSSSIPFHG

-600 GVNDSS
+600 GINDSS

-619 TIDNKVALYSY
+619 TIDNKVAIYSY

-635 LQRARDITIA
+635 LQRAGDITIA
-645 YNNTTDNG
+645 YNNSTDNG

-671 KINHYTL
+671 QIDHYSL
-678 TAKNH
+678 TAKNQ

-692 QKDEAT
+692 EKDETA

-703 QITRLSPSALN
+703 EMSRLSPSAIN
-714 TYIRCPLAFYY
+714 TYIRCKLAFYY

-730 IQEPHPD
+730 IKEPDSD

-797 PNNGLQIINREVIIQ
+797 ANNGLQIINREVIIQ

-832 EEEAKVYTTLS
+832 EEEAKVYTSLS

-871 LKGGALVGGYGIP
+871 LKGGALV
-884 AIPTQP
+884 
-890 TCSVGALKGGAL
+890 
-902 KGGALVSSAPKTSAP
+902 SSAPT
-917 KTSAP
+917 
-922 KTSAPGKQYNLT
+922 KQYNLT

-968 PIKNIDEIFDPNNI
+968 PIKNIEEIFDPNNI
-982 RTKHSNYY
+982 RSKHSNYY

-998 IVSRSKRWNPAGHP
+998 IVSRSERWNPAGHP

-1020 KQAPATDYDPTL
+1020 KQAPANHYDPTL

>member
-12 DIISKYGTD
+12 DIIGKYGTD

-31 KRAALFLNEHLARL
+31 KRAALFLNEHLARI

-68 KTADP
+68 KPADP

-145 ARFFANF
+145 KRFFANF
-152 SDDIDSELKKRFLS
+152 SDDIESELKKRFLS

-188 YEGAIYRKVANE
+188 YEGAIYRKVASE
-200 QTLHLKYDKY
+200 ETLHLKYDKY
-210 LFVGFNLLQKVERLL
+210 LFVGFNLIQKVERVL

-232 DKAKFYWDFDEYY
+232 GKAKFYWDFDEYY
-245 MPSPSPL
+245 MPTARAQQS
-252 PSGGAPVGGYG
+252 A
-263 IPAIPTQPTCS
+263 S
-274 VGGYGIPAI
+274 VPNNTASFAAYL
-283 PTQPTCSVG
+283 T
-292 ALPGGYGI
+292 
-300 PAIPTQPTCSVGALP
+300 
-315 GGALVSSA
+315 
-323 PTNLNLADFPNELDN
+323 DFPNELDN
-338 TDPDIYANMR
+338 TDRDIYANMR

-362 AQARFASNWLLENHR
+362 AQARFASNWLLENER
-377 YRAGRKT
+377 YKAGRKT

-393 LLPLMHSLPP
+393 LLPIMHSLPP

-439 GTTLNPHYLKKLMA
+439 DTAFNPHYLKKLMA
-453 HPYAHHLKGV
+453 HPYARHIQEVHLKEMHLKGV

-468 HQEEVHQPNSPSHH
+468 HQEKEVHQEGIAA
-482 LTISTPHHL
+482 LL
-491 TTSTILHH
+491 QH
-499 IATLIKQVGIATK
+499 IASLVKQVGIATK
-512 PEGDPLTQ
+512 QEGDALTQ
-520 ESVFRMYT
+520 ESVFRMFT
-528 ILNRLATLADSGD
+528 ILNRLAALADSGD

-556 VSTSSIPFHG
+556 VGAASIPFHG

-577 LETRNIDFDHLLL
+577 LETRNIDFDNVLL

-606 FIPYTIRKAHHLT
+606 FIPYSIRKAHGLT
-619 TIDNKVALYSY
+619 TIDNKVAIYSY

-635 LQRARDITIA
+635 LQRAGDITIA
-645 YNNTTDNG
+645 YNNSTDNG

-671 KINHYTL
+671 KIDHYSL
-678 TAKNH
+678 TAKNQ

-692 QKDEAT
+692 EKDETA
-698 LSKLQ
+698 LSKLEEMS
-703 QITRLSPSALN
+703 RLSPSAIN
-714 TYIRCPLAFYY
+714 TYIRCKLAFYY

-730 IQEPHPD
+730 IKEPDSD
-737 PETIDNRLFGNIFH
+737 PETIDNRMFGNIFH
-751 RAAYLIYKDITDR
+751 RAAYLIYKDITDH
-764 SPLIEK
+764 SPVIEK
-770 AHIQAYLSNRTLLAN
+770 AHIQAYLSNRKLLAS
-785 VVDRAFQAEQCT
+785 VVDRAFEEEECKT
-797 PNNGLQIINREVIIQ
+797 NNGLQIINREVIIE

-832 EEEAKVYTTLS
+832 EEEAKVYTQLS
-843 FTIPSEGALVG
+843 FTIPL
-854 GYGIP
+854 
-859 AIPTQPTCSVGA
+859 
-871 LKGGALVGGYGIP
+871 
-884 AIPTQP
+884 
-890 TCSVGALKGGAL
+890 
-902 KGGALVSSAPKTSAP
+902 GGALVSSAPT
-917 KTSAP
+917 
-922 KTSAPGKQYNLT
+922 KQYNLT
-934 IGGIIDRLDI
+934 IGGIIDRLDAV
-944 LTDRQTGKPRI
+944 TDKQTGKRRI
-955 RVVDYKTGNQPSS
+955 RVVDYKTGNKPSS
-968 PIKNIDEIFDPNNI
+968 AIKSIEEVFDPKNIAS
-982 RTKHSNYY
+982 KHSNYF

-998 IVSRSKRWNPAGHP
+998 IVSRSKEWNAANDA

-1020 KQAPATDYDPTL
+1020 KQAATNDYDPTL
-1032 LIDKHPISDVTVYE
+1032 CIDKHPISDVTVYE
-1046 EEFLTKLKHTLADIY
+1046 EEFLTKLKETVADMY
-1061 SPDTPFTPTD
+1061 SPDAAFTPTD

-1076 ELCPYRML
+1076 ELCPYKML

>member
-12 DIISKYGTD
+12 DIIGKYGTD

-31 KRAALFLNEHLARL
+31 KRAALFLNEHLARI

-68 KTADP
+68 KPADP

-145 ARFFANF
+145 KRFFANF
-152 SDDIDSELKKRFLS
+152 SDDIESELKKRFLS

-188 YEGAIYRKVANE
+188 YEGAIYRKVASE
-200 QTLHLKYDKY
+200 ETLHLKYDKY
-210 LFVGFNLLQKVERLL
+210 LFVGFNLIQKVERVL

-232 DKAKFYWDFDEYY
+232 GKAKFYWDFDEYY
-245 MPSPSPL
+245 MPTARAQQS
-252 PSGGAPVGGYG
+252 A
-263 IPAIPTQPTCS
+263 S
-274 VGGYGIPAI
+274 VPNNTASFAAYL
-283 PTQPTCSVG
+283 T
-292 ALPGGYGI
+292 
-300 PAIPTQPTCSVGALP
+300 
-315 GGALVSSA
+315 
-323 PTNLNLADFPNELDN
+323 DFPNELDN
-338 TDPDIYANMR
+338 TDRDIYANMR

-362 AQARFASNWLLENHR
+362 AQARFASNWLLENDR
-377 YRAGRKT
+377 YKAGRKT

-393 LLPLMHSLPP
+393 LLPIMHSLPP

-433 LGLRKK
+433 LGLRRK
-439 GTTLNPHYLKKLMA
+439 GTAFNPHYLKKLMA
-453 HPYAHHLKGV
+453 HPYARHLQEVHLKEMNDVHLKGVHLKGV

-468 HQEEVHQPNSPSHH
+468 HQEKEMHQEGIAA
-482 LTISTPHHL
+482 LL
-491 TTSTILHH
+491 RH
-499 IATLIKQVGIATK
+499 IATLVKQVGIATK
-512 PEGDPLTQ
+512 QEGDALTQ
-520 ESVFRMYT
+520 ESVFRMFT
-528 ILNRLATLADSGD
+528 ILNRLAALADSGD

-556 VSTSSIPFHG
+556 VGAASIPFHG
-566 EPVVGVQIMGV
+566 EPVIGVQIMGV
-577 LETRNIDFDHLLL
+577 LETRNIDFDNVLL

-606 FIPYTIRKAHHLT
+606 FIPYSIRKAHGLT
-619 TIDNKVALYSY
+619 TIDNKVAIYSY

-635 LQRARDITIA
+635 LQRAGDITIA
-645 YNNTTDNG
+645 YNNSTDNG

-671 KINHYTL
+671 KIDHYSL
-678 TAKNH
+678 TAKNQ
-683 PTPLMPKPI
+683 PSPLMPKAI
-692 QKDEAT
+692 EKDEAAIG
-698 LSKLQ
+698 KLEEMS
-703 QITRLSPSALN
+703 RLSPSAIN
-714 TYIRCPLAFYY
+714 TYIRCKLAFYY

-730 IQEPHPD
+730 IKEPDSD
-737 PETIDNRLFGNIFH
+737 PETIDNRMFGNIFH
-751 RAAYLIYKDITDR
+751 RAAYLIYKDITDH
-764 SPLIEK
+764 SPVIEK
-770 AHIQAYLSNRTLLAN
+770 THIQAYLSNRKLLASA
-785 VVDRAFQAEQCT
+785 VDRAFEEEECKI
-797 PNNGLQIINREVIIQ
+797 NNGLQIINREVIIE

-832 EEEAKVYTTLS
+832 EEEAKVYTQLS
-843 FTIPSEGALVG
+843 FTIPS
-854 GYGIP
+854 
-859 AIPTQPTCSVGA
+859 
-871 LKGGALVGGYGIP
+871 
-884 AIPTQP
+884 
-890 TCSVGALKGGAL
+890 GGAL
-902 KGGALVSSAPKTSAP
+902 KGGALVSSAPDKHYS
-917 KTSAP
+917 
-922 KTSAPGKQYNLT
+922 LT
-934 IGGIIDRLDI
+934 IGGIIDRLDAV
-944 LTDRQTGKPRI
+944 TDKQTGKRRI
-955 RVVDYKTGNQPSS
+955 RVVDYKTGNKPSS
-968 PIKNIDEIFDPNNI
+968 AIKSIEEVFDPKNIAS
-982 RTKHSNYY
+982 KHSNYF

-998 IVSRSKRWNPAGHP
+998 IVSRSKEWNAANDA

-1020 KQAPATDYDPTL
+1020 KQAATNDYDPTL
-1032 LIDKHPISDVTVYE
+1032 CIDKHPISDVTVYE
-1046 EEFLTKLKHTLADIY
+1046 EEFLTKLKETVADMY
-1061 SPDTPFTPTD
+1061 SPDAAFTPTD

>member
-12 DIISKYGTD
+12 DIIGKYGTD

-31 KRAALFLNEHLARL
+31 KRAALFLNEHLARI

-68 KTADP
+68 KPADP

-145 ARFFANF
+145 KRFFANF
-152 SDDIDSELKKRFLS
+152 SDDIESELKKRFLS

-188 YEGAIYRKVANE
+188 YEGAIYRKVASE
-200 QTLHLKYDKY
+200 ETLHLKYDKY
-210 LFVGFNLLQKVERLL
+210 LFVGFNLIQKVERVL

-232 DKAKFYWDFDEYY
+232 GKAKFYWDFDEYY
-245 MPSPSPL
+245 MPTARAQQS
-252 PSGGAPVGGYG
+252 A
-263 IPAIPTQPTCS
+263 S
-274 VGGYGIPAI
+274 VPNNTASFAAYL
-283 PTQPTCSVG
+283 T
-292 ALPGGYGI
+292 
-300 PAIPTQPTCSVGALP
+300 
-315 GGALVSSA
+315 
-323 PTNLNLADFPNELDN
+323 DFPNELDN
-338 TDPDIYANMR
+338 TDRDIYANMR

-362 AQARFASNWLLENHR
+362 AQARFASNWLLENDR
-377 YRAGRKT
+377 YKAGRKT

-393 LLPLMHSLPP
+393 LLPIMHSLPP

-439 GTTLNPHYLKKLMA
+439 DTAFNPHYMKKLMA
-453 HPYAHHLKGV
+453 HPYARHLQEVHLKGV

-468 HQEEVHQPNSPSHH
+468 HQEGSAALLQ
-482 LTISTPHHL
+482 
-491 TTSTILHH
+491 H
-499 IATLIKQVGIATK
+499 IATLVKQVGIATK
-512 PEGDPLTQ
+512 QEGDALTQ
-520 ESVFRMYT
+520 ESVFRMFT
-528 ILNRLATLADSGD
+528 ILNRLAALADSGD

-556 VSTSSIPFHG
+556 VGAASIPFHG

-577 LETRNIDFDHLLL
+577 LETRNIDFDNVLL

-606 FIPYTIRKAHHLT
+606 FIPYSIRKAHGLT
-619 TIDNKVALYSY
+619 TIDNKVAIYSY

-635 LQRARDITIA
+635 LQRAGDITIA
-645 YNNTTDNG
+645 YNNSTDNG

-671 KINHYTL
+671 KIDHYSL
-678 TAKNH
+678 TAKNQ
-683 PTPLMPKPI
+683 PSPLMPKPI
-692 QKDEAT
+692 EKDETA
-698 LSKLQ
+698 LSKLEEMS
-703 QITRLSPSALN
+703 RLSPSAIN
-714 TYIRCPLAFYY
+714 TYIRCKLAFYY

-730 IQEPHPD
+730 IKEPDSD
-737 PETIDNRLFGNIFH
+737 PETIDNRMFGNIFH
-751 RAAYLIYKDITDR
+751 RAAYLIYKDITDH
-764 SPLIEK
+764 SPVIEK
-770 AHIQAYLSNRTLLAN
+770 THIQAYLSNRKLLAS
-785 VVDRAFQAEQCT
+785 VVDRAFEEEECKT
-797 PNNGLQIINREVIIQ
+797 NNGLQIINREVIIE
-812 YITKLLKI
+812 YVTKLLKI

-832 EEEAKVYTTLS
+832 EEEAKVYTQLS
-843 FTIPSEGALVG
+843 FTIPL
-854 GYGIP
+854 
-859 AIPTQPTCSVGA
+859 
-871 LKGGALVGGYGIP
+871 
-884 AIPTQP
+884 
-890 TCSVGALKGGAL
+890 
-902 KGGALVSSAPKTSAP
+902 GGALVSSAPT
-917 KTSAP
+917 
-922 KTSAPGKQYNLT
+922 KQYDLT
-934 IGGIIDRLDI
+934 IGGIIDRLDAV
-944 LTDRQTGKPRI
+944 TDKQTGKRRI
-955 RVVDYKTGNQPSS
+955 RVVDYKTGNKPSS
-968 PIKNIDEIFDPNNI
+968 AIKSIEEVFDPKNIAS
-982 RTKHSNYY
+982 KHSNYF

-998 IVSRSKRWNPAGHP
+998 IVSRSKEWNAANDA

-1020 KQAPATDYDPTL
+1020 KQAATNDYDPTL
-1032 LIDKHPISDVTVYE
+1032 CIDKHPISDVTVYE
-1046 EEFLTKLKHTLADIY
+1046 EEFLTKLKETVADMY
-1061 SPDTPFTPTD
+1061 SPDAAFTPTD

>member
-133 ISYLDDEQKEML
+133 ISYLDNEQKEML

-188 YEGAIYRKVANE
+188 YEGAIYRKVASE

-210 LFVGFNLLQKVERLL
+210 LFVGFNLLQKVERVL

-232 DKAKFYWDFDEYY
+232 GKAKFYWDFDEYY

-252 PSGGAPVGGYG
+252 PSGGALVGGYG

-292 ALPGGYGI
+292 ALPGG
-300 PAIPTQPTCSVGALP
+300 
-315 GGALVSSA
+315 ALVSSA
-323 PTNLNLADFPNELDN
+323 PTNLTTSPSQHLNLSDFPNELDN

-348 RPKRIRF
+348 RPKHIRF

-362 AQARFASNWLLENHR
+362 AQARFAANWLLENDR
-377 YRAGRKT
+377 YKAGRKT
-384 AVVMCDESI
+384 AIVMCDESI
-393 LLPLMHSLPP
+393 LLPIMHSLPP

-439 GTTLNPHYLKKLMA
+439 GTALNPHYLKKLMA

-468 HQEEVHQPNSPSHH
+468 HQPNSPSHH
-482 LTISTPHHL
+482 LTTSTPHHL

-556 VSTSSIPFHG
+556 VSSSSIPFHG

-600 GVNDSS
+600 GINDSS

-635 LQRARDITIA
+635 LQRAGDITIA
-645 YNNTTDNG
+645 YNNSTDNG

-671 KINHYTL
+671 KINHYSL

-692 QKDEAT
+692 RKDET
-698 LSKLQ
+698 VLSKLQ
-703 QITRLSPSALN
+703 QISRLSPSALN

-751 RAAYLIYKDITDR
+751 RAAYLIYKDITNR
-764 SPLIEK
+764 SAVIEK
-770 AHIQAYLSNRTLLAN
+770 THIQAYLSNRTLLAN
-785 VVDRAFQAEQCT
+785 AVDRAFEEEECT

-832 EEEAKVYTTLS
+832 EEEAKVYTQLS
-843 FTIPSEGALVG
+843 FTISSEGALVG

-871 LKGGALVGGYGIP
+871 LKGGALIGGYGIP

-890 TCSVGALKGGAL
+890 TCSVGAPTKH
-902 KGGALVSSAPKTSAP
+902 
-917 KTSAP
+917 
-922 KTSAPGKQYNLT
+922 YNLT

-944 LTDRQTGKPRI
+944 LTDKQTGKPRI

-982 RTKHSNYY
+982 RSKHSNYY

-1020 KQAPATDYDPTL
+1020 KQAATNDYDPTL
-1032 LIDKHPISDVTVYE
+1032 CIDKHPISDVTVYE
-1046 EEFLTKLKHTLADIY
+1046 EEFLTKLKETVADIY

>member
-12 DIISKYGTD
+12 DIIGKYGTD

-31 KRAALFLNEHLARL
+31 KRAALFLNEHLARI

-68 KTADP
+68 KPADP

-145 ARFFANF
+145 KRFFANF
-152 SDDIDSELKKRFLS
+152 SDDIESELKKRFLS

-188 YEGAIYRKVANE
+188 YEGAIYRKVASE
-200 QTLHLKYDKY
+200 ETLHLKYDKY
-210 LFVGFNLLQKVERLL
+210 LFVGFNLIQKVERVL

-232 DKAKFYWDFDEYY
+232 GKAKFYWDFDEYY
-245 MPSPSPL
+245 MPTARAQQS
-252 PSGGAPVGGYG
+252 A
-263 IPAIPTQPTCS
+263 S
-274 VGGYGIPAI
+274 VPNNTASFAAYL
-283 PTQPTCSVG
+283 T
-292 ALPGGYGI
+292 
-300 PAIPTQPTCSVGALP
+300 
-315 GGALVSSA
+315 
-323 PTNLNLADFPNELDN
+323 DFPNELDN
-338 TDPDIYANMR
+338 TDRDIYANMR

-362 AQARFASNWLLENHR
+362 AQARFASNWLLENDR
-377 YRAGRKT
+377 YKAGRKT

-393 LLPLMHSLPP
+393 LLPIMHSLPP

-439 GTTLNPHYLKKLMA
+439 GTAFNPHYLKKLMA
-453 HPYAHHLKGV
+453 HPYARHLQEVHLKEMNDVHLKGVHSKGV

-468 HQEEVHQPNSPSHH
+468 HQGEVHQEGIAA
-482 LTISTPHHL
+482 LL
-491 TTSTILHH
+491 QH
-499 IATLIKQVGIATK
+499 IATLVKQVGIATK
-512 PEGDPLTQ
+512 QEGDALTQ
-520 ESVFRMYT
+520 ESVFRMFT
-528 ILNRLATLADSGD
+528 ILNRLAALADSGD

-556 VSTSSIPFHG
+556 VGAASIPFHG
-566 EPVVGVQIMGV
+566 EPVIGVQIMGV
-577 LETRNIDFDHLLL
+577 LETRNIDFDNVLL

-606 FIPYTIRKAHHLT
+606 FIPYSIRKAHGLT
-619 TIDNKVALYSY
+619 TIDNKVAIYSY

-635 LQRARDITIA
+635 LQRAGDITIA
-645 YNNTTDNG
+645 YNNSTDNG

-671 KINHYTL
+671 KIDHYSL
-678 TAKNH
+678 TAKNQ

-692 QKDEAT
+692 EKDDTA
-698 LSKLQ
+698 LSKLEEMS
-703 QITRLSPSALN
+703 RLSPSAIN
-714 TYIRCPLAFYY
+714 TYIRCKLAFYY

-730 IQEPHPD
+730 IKEPDSD
-737 PETIDNRLFGNIFH
+737 PETIDNRMFGNIFH
-751 RAAYLIYKDITDR
+751 RAAYLIYKDITDH
-764 SPLIEK
+764 SPVIEK
-770 AHIQAYLSNRTLLAN
+770 AHIQAYLSNRKLLAS
-785 VVDRAFQAEQCT
+785 VVDRAFEEEECKT
-797 PNNGLQIINREVIIQ
+797 NNGLQIINREVIIE

-832 EEEAKVYTTLS
+832 EEEAKVYTQLS
-843 FTIPSEGALVG
+843 FTIPS
-854 GYGIP
+854 
-859 AIPTQPTCSVGA
+859 
-871 LKGGALVGGYGIP
+871 
-884 AIPTQP
+884 
-890 TCSVGALKGGAL
+890 GGAL
-902 KGGALVSSAPKTSAP
+902 KGGALVSSAPDKHYS
-917 KTSAP
+917 
-922 KTSAPGKQYNLT
+922 LT
-934 IGGIIDRLDI
+934 IGGIIDRLDAV
-944 LTDRQTGKPRI
+944 TDKQTGKRRI
-955 RVVDYKTGNQPSS
+955 RVVDYKTGNKPSS
-968 PIKNIDEIFDPNNI
+968 AIKSIEEVFDPKNIAS
-982 RTKHSNYY
+982 KHSNYF

-998 IVSRSKRWNPAGHP
+998 IVSRSKEWNAANDA

-1020 KQAPATDYDPTL
+1020 KQAATNDYDPTL
-1032 LIDKHPISDVTVYE
+1032 CIDKHPISDVTVYE
-1046 EEFLTKLKHTLADIY
+1046 EEFLTKLKETVADMY
-1061 SPDTPFTPTD
+1061 SPDAAFTPTD

>member
-31 KRAALFLNEHLARL
+31 KRAALFLNEHLARI

-188 YEGAIYRKVANE
+188 YEGAIYRKVASE

-210 LFVGFNLLQKVERLL
+210 LFVGFNLLQKVERVL

-232 DKAKFYWDFDEYY
+232 GKAKFYWDFDEYY

-252 PSGGAPVGGYG
+252 PSGGALKG
-263 IPAIPTQPTCS
+263 
-274 VGGYGIPAI
+274 
-283 PTQPTCSVG
+283 G
-292 ALPGGYGI
+292 ALVSS
-300 PAIPTQPTCSVGALP
+300 APTNLNTSPSQHLSGGALVSSAP
-315 GGALVSSA
+315 TNLNTSPSQHLSGGALVSSA
-323 PTNLNLADFPNELDN
+323 PTNLNLSDFPNELDN

-362 AQARFASNWLLENHR
+362 AQARFAANWLLENDR

-439 GTTLNPHYLKKLMA
+439 GTAFNPHYLKKLMA
-453 HPYAHHLKGV
+453 HPYARHLKGV

-468 HQEEVHQPNSPSHH
+468 HQPNSPSHH
-482 LTISTPHHL
+482 LTTSTPHHL

-520 ESVFRMYT
+520 ESVFRMFT

-600 GVNDSS
+600 GINDSS

-645 YNNTTDNG
+645 YNNSTDNG

-671 KINHYTL
+671 KIDHYSL
-678 TAKNH
+678 TAKNQ
-683 PTPLMPKPI
+683 PSPLMPKAI
-692 QKDEAT
+692 EKDETA
-698 LSKLQ
+698 LNKLEEMS
-703 QITRLSPSALN
+703 RLSPSAIN

-832 EEEAKVYTTLS
+832 EEEAKVYTSLS

-871 LKGGALVGGYGIP
+871 LP
-884 AIPTQP
+884 
-890 TCSVGALKGGAL
+890 GGAL
-902 KGGALVSSAPKTSAP
+902 KGGALVSSAPT
-917 KTSAP
+917 
-922 KTSAPGKQYNLT
+922 KQHHLT

-944 LTDRQTGKPRI
+944 LTDKQTGKRRI

-982 RTKHSNYY
+982 RSKHSNYY

-1020 KQAPATDYDPTL
+1020 KQAPANHYDPTL

-1046 EEFLTKLKHTLADIY
+1046 EEFLTQLKHTLADIY

>member
-12 DIISKYGTD
+12 DIIGKYGTD

-31 KRAALFLNEHLARL
+31 KRAALFLNEHLARI

-68 KTADP
+68 KPADP

-145 ARFFANF
+145 KRFFANF
-152 SDDIDSELKKRFLS
+152 SDDIESELKKRFLS

-175 HDYNRRLTEQGIG
+175 HDYNRRLTEQGLG
-188 YEGAIYRKVANE
+188 YEGAIYRKVASE
-200 QTLHLKYDKY
+200 ESLQMKYDKY
-210 LFVGFNLLQKVERLL
+210 LFVGFNLLQKVERVL

-232 DKAKFYWDFDEYY
+232 GKAKFYWDFDEYY
-245 MPSPSPL
+245 MPSPSHHL
-252 PSGGAPVGGYG
+252 NTSTSQHLNTSPS
-263 IPAIPTQPTCS
+263 QH
-274 VGGYGIPAI
+274 
-283 PTQPTCSVG
+283 
-292 ALPGGYGI
+292 
-300 PAIPTQPTCSVGALP
+300 
-315 GGALVSSA
+315 
-323 PTNLNLADFPNELDN
+323 LNLSDFPNELDN
-338 TDPDIYANMR
+338 SDPDIYANMR

-362 AQARFASNWLLENHR
+362 AQARFASNWLLENER
-377 YRAGRKT
+377 YKAGRKT

-393 LLPLMHSLPP
+393 LLPIMHSLPP

-439 GTTLNPHYLKKLMA
+439 GTAFNPHYLKKLMA
-453 HPYAHHLKGV
+453 HPYARHLQEMHLKEMNEVHLKGVHLKGV

-468 HQEEVHQPNSPSHH
+468 HQEGIAALLQ
-482 LTISTPHHL
+482 
-491 TTSTILHH
+491 H
-499 IATLIKQVGIATK
+499 IATLVKQVGIATK
-512 PEGDPLTQ
+512 QEGDALTQ
-520 ESVFRMYT
+520 ESVFRMFT
-528 ILNRLATLADSGD
+528 ILNRLAALADSGD

-556 VSTSSIPFHG
+556 VGAASIPFHG

-577 LETRNIDFDHLLL
+577 LETRNIDFDNVLL

-606 FIPYTIRKAHHLT
+606 FIPYSIRKAHGLT
-619 TIDNKVALYSY
+619 TIDNKVAIYSY

-635 LQRARDITIA
+635 LQRAGDITIA
-645 YNNTTDNG
+645 YNNSTDNG

-671 KINHYTL
+671 KIDHYSL
-678 TAKNH
+678 TAKNQ

-692 QKDEAT
+692 EKDEAA
-698 LSKLQ
+698 LSKLEEMS
-703 QITRLSPSALN
+703 RLSPSAIN
-714 TYIRCPLAFYY
+714 TYIRCKLAFYY
-725 QYIAH
+725 QYVAH
-730 IQEPHPD
+730 IKEPDSD
-737 PETIDNRLFGNIFH
+737 PETIDNRMFGNIFH
-751 RAAYLIYKDITDR
+751 RAAYLIYKDITDH
-764 SPLIEK
+764 SPVIEK
-770 AHIQAYLSNRTLLAN
+770 AHIQAYLSNRKLLAS
-785 VVDRAFQAEQCT
+785 VVDRAFEEEECKT
-797 PNNGLQIINREVIIQ
+797 NNGLQIINREVIIE
-812 YITKLLKI
+812 YVTKLLKI

-832 EEEAKVYTTLS
+832 EEEAKVYTQLS
-843 FTIPSEGALVG
+843 FTIPS
-854 GYGIP
+854 
-859 AIPTQPTCSVGA
+859 
-871 LKGGALVGGYGIP
+871 
-884 AIPTQP
+884 
-890 TCSVGALKGGAL
+890 GGAL
-902 KGGALVSSAPKTSAP
+902 KGGALVSARLLPLARARSAPT
-917 KTSAP
+917 
-922 KTSAPGKQYNLT
+922 KQYNLT
-934 IGGIIDRLDI
+934 IGGIIDRLDVV
-944 LTDRQTGKPRI
+944 TDKQTGKRRI
-955 RVVDYKTGNQPSS
+955 RVVDYKTGNKPSS
-968 PIKNIDEIFDPNNI
+968 AIKSIEEVFDPKNIAS
-982 RTKHSNYY
+982 KHSNYF

-998 IVSRSKRWNPAGHP
+998 IVSRSKEWNPANDA

-1020 KQAPATDYDPTL
+1020 KQAATNDYDPTL
-1032 LIDKHPISDVTVYE
+1032 CIDKHPISDVTVYE
-1046 EEFLTKLKHTLADIY
+1046 EEFLTKLKETVADMY
-1061 SPDTPFTPTD
+1061 SPDAAFTPTD
-1071 DRKKC
+1071 NRKKC

>member
-1 MNKTFLEYVAE
+1 MNKTFLEYIAE

-133 ISYLDDEQKEML
+133 ISYLDNEQKEML

-188 YEGAIYRKVANE
+188 YEGAIYRKVASE

-210 LFVGFNLLQKVERLL
+210 LFVGFNLLQKVERVL

-232 DKAKFYWDFDEYY
+232 GKAKFYWDFDEYY

-252 PSGGAPVGGYG
+252 PSGGALV
-263 IPAIPTQPTCS
+263 
-274 VGGYGIPAI
+274 
-283 PTQPTCSVG
+283 
-292 ALPGGYGI
+292 GGYGI

-323 PTNLNLADFPNELDN
+323 PTNLNLSDFPNELDN

-362 AQARFASNWLLENHR
+362 AQARFASNWLLENDR
-377 YRAGRKT
+377 YKAGRKT

-468 HQEEVHQPNSPSHH
+468 HQEEVHQPNSPSQ
-482 LTISTPHHL
+482 HL
-491 TTSTILHH
+491 TTSPSHHLNTSPILHH

-541 LLVDNTTLRRLVSQL
+541 LIVDNTTLRRLVSQL

-645 YNNTTDNG
+645 YNNSTDNG

-671 KINHYTL
+671 KINHYSL

-698 LSKLQ
+698 LNKLQ
-703 QITRLSPSALN
+703 QISRLSPSALN

-764 SPLIEK
+764 SPLVEK

-785 VVDRAFQAEQCT
+785 VVDRAFEEEECKT
-797 PNNGLQIINREVIIQ
+797 NNGLQIINREVIIQ

-832 EEEAKVYTTLS
+832 EEEAKVYTQLS
-843 FTIPSEGALVG
+843 FTTPPSHHL
-854 GYGIP
+854 
-859 AIPTQPTCSVGA
+859 T
-871 LKGGALVGGYGIP
+871 
-884 AIPTQP
+884 
-890 TCSVGALKGGAL
+890 
-902 KGGALVSSAPKTSAP
+902 TSP
-917 KTSAP
+917 PHHLTTSP
-922 KTSAPGKQYNLT
+922 SHHLIT

-944 LTDRQTGKPRI
+944 LTDKQTGKPRI

-982 RTKHSNYY
+982 RSKHSNYY

-998 IVSRSKRWNPAGHP
+998 IVSRSTEWNPANHP

-1020 KQAPATDYDPTL
+1020 KQAPANHYDPTL
-1032 LIDKHPISDVTVYE
+1032 HIDKHPISDVTVYE
-1046 EEFLTKLKHTLADIY
+1046 EEFLTQLKHTLADIY

>member
-133 ISYLDDEQKEML
+133 ISYLDNEQKEML

-188 YEGAIYRKVANE
+188 YEGAIYRKVASE

-232 DKAKFYWDFDEYY
+232 GKAKFYWDFDEYY
-245 MPSPSPL
+245 MPSPSQHL
-252 PSGGAPVGGYG
+252 TTSPS
-263 IPAIPTQPTCS
+263 QHLS
-274 VGGYGIPAI
+274 
-283 PTQPTCSVG
+283 
-292 ALPGGYGI
+292 
-300 PAIPTQPTCSVGALP
+300 

-323 PTNLNLADFPNELDN
+323 PTNLNLSDFPNELDN
-338 TDPDIYANMR
+338 TAPDIYANMR
-348 RPKRIRF
+348 RPKHIRF

-362 AQARFASNWLLENHR
+362 AQARFAANWLLENHR
-377 YRAGRKT
+377 YHAGRKT
-384 AVVMCDESI
+384 AIVMCDESI
-393 LLPLMHSLPP
+393 LLPIMHSLPP

-439 GTTLNPHYLKKLMA
+439 GTALNPHYLKKLMA
-453 HPYAHHLKGV
+453 HPYARHLQEVHLKGV

-468 HQEEVHQPNSPSHH
+468 HQEGSAALLQ
-482 LTISTPHHL
+482 
-491 TTSTILHH
+491 H

-512 PEGDPLTQ
+512 PEGDALTQ
-520 ESVFRMYT
+520 ESVFRMFT

-556 VSTSSIPFHG
+556 VSSSSIPFHG

-577 LETRNIDFDHLLL
+577 LETRNIDFDNVLL

-600 GVNDSS
+600 GINDSS

-645 YNNTTDNG
+645 YNNSTDNG

-671 KINHYTL
+671 KINHYCL

-698 LSKLQ
+698 LSQLQ
-703 QITRLSPSALN
+703 QISRLSPSALN

-797 PNNGLQIINREVIIQ
+797 ANNGLQIINREVIIQ

-832 EEEAKVYTTLS
+832 EEEAKVYTSLS

-871 LKGGALVGGYGIP
+871 LKGGALV
-884 AIPTQP
+884 
-890 TCSVGALKGGAL
+890 
-902 KGGALVSSAPKTSAP
+902 SSAPT
-917 KTSAP
+917 
-922 KTSAPGKQYNLT
+922 KQYNLT

-968 PIKNIDEIFDPNNI
+968 PIKNIEEIFDPNNI
-982 RTKHSNYY
+982 RSKHSNYY

-998 IVSRSKRWNPAGHP
+998 IVSRSERWNPAGHP

-1020 KQAPATDYDPTL
+1020 KQAPANHYDPTL

>member
-145 ARFFANF
+145 KRFFANF
-152 SDDIDSELKKRFLS
+152 SDDIESELKKRFLS

-188 YEGAIYRKVANE
+188 YEGAIYRKVASDE
-200 QTLHLKYDKY
+200 TLHLKYDKY
-210 LFVGFNLLQKVERLL
+210 LFVGFNLIQKVERVL

-232 DKAKFYWDFDEYY
+232 GKAKFYWDFDEYY
-245 MPSPSPL
+245 MPTARAQQS
-252 PSGGAPVGGYG
+252 A
-263 IPAIPTQPTCS
+263 S
-274 VGGYGIPAI
+274 VPNNTASFAAYL
-283 PTQPTCSVG
+283 T
-292 ALPGGYGI
+292 
-300 PAIPTQPTCSVGALP
+300 
-315 GGALVSSA
+315 
-323 PTNLNLADFPNELDN
+323 DFPNELDN
-338 TDPDIYANMR
+338 TDRDIYANMG

-362 AQARFASNWLLENHR
+362 AQERFASNWLLENER
-377 YRAGRKT
+377 YKAGRKT

-393 LLPLMHSLPP
+393 LLPIMHSLPP

-439 GTTLNPHYLKKLMA
+439 GTAFNPHYLKKLMA
-453 HPYAHHLKGV
+453 HPYARHLQEVHLNGVHSKGV

-468 HQEEVHQPNSPSHH
+468 HQEGSAALLQ
-482 LTISTPHHL
+482 
-491 TTSTILHH
+491 H
-499 IATLIKQVGIATK
+499 IATLVKQVGIATK
-512 PEGDPLTQ
+512 QEGDALTQ
-520 ESVFRMYT
+520 ESVFRMFT
-528 ILNRLATLADSGD
+528 ILNRLAALADSGD

-556 VSTSSIPFHG
+556 VGAASIPFHG
-566 EPVVGVQIMGV
+566 EPVIGVQIMGV
-577 LETRNIDFDHLLL
+577 LETRNIDFDNVLL

-606 FIPYTIRKAHHLT
+606 FIPYSIRKAHGLT
-619 TIDNKVALYSY
+619 TIDNKVAIYSY

-635 LQRARDITIA
+635 LQRAGDITIA
-645 YNNTTDNG
+645 YNNSTDNG

-671 KINHYTL
+671 KIDHYSL
-678 TAKNH
+678 TAKNQ
-683 PTPLMPKPI
+683 PTPLMPKAI
-692 QKDEAT
+692 EKDETA
-698 LSKLQ
+698 LSKLEEMS
-703 QITRLSPSALN
+703 RLSPSAIN
-714 TYIRCPLAFYY
+714 TYIRCKLAFYY

-730 IQEPHPD
+730 IKEPDSD
-737 PETIDNRLFGNIFH
+737 PETIDNRMFGNIFH
-751 RAAYLIYKDITDR
+751 RAAYLIYKDITDH
-764 SPLIEK
+764 SPVIEK
-770 AHIQAYLSNRTLLAN
+770 AHIQAYLSNRKLLAS
-785 VVDRAFQAEQCT
+785 VVDRAFEEEECKT
-797 PNNGLQIINREVIIQ
+797 NNGLQIINREVIIE

-832 EEEAKVYTTLS
+832 EEEAKVYTQLS
-843 FTIPSEGALVG
+843 FTIPS
-854 GYGIP
+854 
-859 AIPTQPTCSVGA
+859 
-871 LKGGALVGGYGIP
+871 
-884 AIPTQP
+884 
-890 TCSVGALKGGAL
+890 GGAL
-902 KGGALVSSAPKTSAP
+902 KGGALVSSAPT
-917 KTSAP
+917 
-922 KTSAPGKQYNLT
+922 KQYNLT
-934 IGGIIDRLDI
+934 IGGIIDRLDAV
-944 LTDRQTGKPRI
+944 TDKQTGKRRI
-955 RVVDYKTGNQPSS
+955 RVVDYKTGNKPSS
-968 PIKNIDEIFDPNNI
+968 AIKSIEEVFDPKNIAS
-982 RTKHSNYY
+982 KHSNYF

-998 IVSRSKRWNPAGHP
+998 IVSRSKEWNAANDA

-1020 KQAPATDYDPTL
+1020 KQAATNDYDPTL
-1032 LIDKHPISDVTVYE
+1032 CIDKHPISDVTVYE
-1046 EEFLTKLKHTLADIY
+1046 EEFLTKLKETVADMY
-1061 SPDTPFTPTD
+1061 SPNAAFTPTD

>member
-31 KRAALFLNEHLARL
+31 KRAALFLNEHLARI

-145 ARFFANF
+145 KRFFANF
-152 SDDIDSELKKRFLS
+152 SDDIESELKKRFLS

-188 YEGAIYRKVANE
+188 YEGAIYRKVASE

-210 LFVGFNLLQKVERLL
+210 LFVGFNLLQKVERVL

-232 DKAKFYWDFDEYY
+232 GKAKFYWDFDEYY
-245 MPSPSPL
+245 MPSPSHHL
-252 PSGGAPVGGYG
+252 NTSLSQHLTTSPSHHL
-263 IPAIPTQPTCS
+263 S
-274 VGGYGIPAI
+274 
-283 PTQPTCSVG
+283 
-292 ALPGGYGI
+292 
-300 PAIPTQPTCSVGALP
+300 

-323 PTNLNLADFPNELDN
+323 PTNLNTSPSQHLSGGALVSSAPTNLTTSPSQHLNISDFPNELDN

-362 AQARFASNWLLENHR
+362 AQARFASNWLLENER
-377 YRAGRKT
+377 YKAGRKT

-393 LLPLMHSLPP
+393 LLPIMHSLPP

-439 GTTLNPHYLKKLMA
+439 GTAFNPHYLKKLMA
-453 HPYAHHLKGV
+453 HPYAHHLTISPSQ
-463 HLSQV
+463 HLTT
-468 HQEEVHQPNSPSHH
+468 SPSHH
-482 LTISTPHHL
+482 LTISPPHHL

-635 LQRARDITIA
+635 LQRAGDITIA
-645 YNNTTDNG
+645 YNNSTDNG

-671 KINHYTL
+671 KINHYSL

-692 QKDEAT
+692 QKDETT

-703 QITRLSPSALN
+703 QISRLSPSALN

-764 SPLIEK
+764 SPLVEK

-832 EEEAKVYTTLS
+832 EEEAKVYTSLS
-843 FTIPSEGALVG
+843 FTIPSE
-854 GYGIP
+854 
-859 AIPTQPTCSVGA
+859 
-871 LKGGALVGGYGIP
+871 GALVGGYGIP

-902 KGGALVSSAPKTSAP
+902 KGGALVSSAPRTNAPRTSAP
-917 KTSAP
+917 T
-922 KTSAPGKQYNLT
+922 KQYNLT

-944 LTDRQTGKPRI
+944 LTDKQTGKPRI

-982 RTKHSNYY
+982 RSKHSNYY

-998 IVSRSKRWNPAGHP
+998 IVSRSKRWNPANHP

-1020 KQAPATDYDPTL
+1020 KQAPANHYDPTL

-1046 EEFLTKLKHTLADIY
+1046 EEFLTQLKHTLADIY

>member
-12 DIISKYGTD
+12 DIIGKYGTD

-31 KRAALFLNEHLARL
+31 KRAALFLNEHLARI

-68 KTADP
+68 KPADP

-145 ARFFANF
+145 KRFFANF
-152 SDDIDSELKKRFLS
+152 SDDIESELKKRFLS

-188 YEGAIYRKVANE
+188 YEGAIYRKVASE
-200 QTLHLKYDKY
+200 ETLHLKYDKY
-210 LFVGFNLLQKVERLL
+210 LFVGFNLIQKVERVL

-232 DKAKFYWDFDEYY
+232 GKAKFYWDFDEYY
-245 MPSPSPL
+245 MPTARAQQS
-252 PSGGAPVGGYG
+252 A
-263 IPAIPTQPTCS
+263 S
-274 VGGYGIPAI
+274 VPNNTASFAAYL
-283 PTQPTCSVG
+283 T
-292 ALPGGYGI
+292 
-300 PAIPTQPTCSVGALP
+300 
-315 GGALVSSA
+315 
-323 PTNLNLADFPNELDN
+323 DFPNELDN
-338 TDPDIYANMR
+338 TDRDIYANMR

-362 AQARFASNWLLENHR
+362 AQARFASNWLLENDR
-377 YRAGRKT
+377 YKAGRKT

-393 LLPLMHSLPP
+393 LLPIMHSLPP

-439 GTTLNPHYLKKLMA
+439 GTAFNPHYLKKLMA
-453 HPYAHHLKGV
+453 HPYARHLQEVHLKGVHSKGV

-468 HQEEVHQPNSPSHH
+468 HQEGSAALLQ
-482 LTISTPHHL
+482 
-491 TTSTILHH
+491 H
-499 IATLIKQVGIATK
+499 IATLVKQVGIATK
-512 PEGDPLTQ
+512 QEGDALTQ
-520 ESVFRMYT
+520 ESVFRMFT
-528 ILNRLATLADSGD
+528 ILNRLAALADSGD

-556 VSTSSIPFHG
+556 VGAASIPFHG

-577 LETRNIDFDHLLL
+577 LETRNIDFDNVLL

-606 FIPYTIRKAHHLT
+606 FIPYSIRKAHGLT
-619 TIDNKVALYSY
+619 TIDNKVAIYSY

-635 LQRARDITIA
+635 LQRAGDITIA
-645 YNNTTDNG
+645 YNNSTDNG

-671 KINHYTL
+671 KIDHYSL
-678 TAKNH
+678 TAKNQSS
-683 PTPLMPKPI
+683 PLMPKAI
-692 QKDEAT
+692 EKDEAAIGK
-698 LSKLQ
+698 LEEMSK
-703 QITRLSPSALN
+703 LSPSAIN
-714 TYIRCPLAFYY
+714 TYIRCKLAFYY

-730 IQEPHPD
+730 IKEPDSD
-737 PETIDNRLFGNIFH
+737 PETIDNRMFGNIFH
-751 RAAYLIYKDITDR
+751 RAAYLIYKDITDH
-764 SPLIEK
+764 SPVIEK
-770 AHIQAYLSNRTLLAN
+770 AHIQAYLSNRKLLAS
-785 VVDRAFQAEQCT
+785 VVDRAFEEEECKT
-797 PNNGLQIINREVIIQ
+797 NNGLQIINREVIIE
-812 YITKLLKI
+812 YVTKLLKI

-832 EEEAKVYTTLS
+832 EEEAKVYTQLS
-843 FTIPSEGALVG
+843 FTIPF
-854 GYGIP
+854 
-859 AIPTQPTCSVGA
+859 
-871 LKGGALVGGYGIP
+871 
-884 AIPTQP
+884 
-890 TCSVGALKGGAL
+890 
-902 KGGALVSSAPKTSAP
+902 GGALVSSAPT
-917 KTSAP
+917 
-922 KTSAPGKQYNLT
+922 KQYNLT
-934 IGGIIDRLDI
+934 IGGIIDRLDVV
-944 LTDRQTGKPRI
+944 TDKQTGKRRI
-955 RVVDYKTGNQPSS
+955 RVVDYKTGNKPSS
-968 PIKNIDEIFDPNNI
+968 AIKSIEEVFDPKNIAS
-982 RTKHSNYY
+982 KHSNYF

-998 IVSRSKRWNPAGHP
+998 TVSRSKEWNAANDP

-1020 KQAPATDYDPTL
+1020 KQAATNDYDPTL
-1032 LIDKHPISDVTVYE
+1032 CIDKHPISDVTVYE
-1046 EEFLTKLKHTLADIY
+1046 EEFLTKLKETVADMY
-1061 SPDTPFTPTD
+1061 SPDAAFTPTD

>member
-12 DIISKYGTD
+12 DIIGKYGTD

-31 KRAALFLNEHLARL
+31 KRAALFLNEHLARI

-68 KTADP
+68 KPADP

-145 ARFFANF
+145 KRFFANF
-152 SDDIDSELKKRFLS
+152 SDDIESELKKRFLS

-188 YEGAIYRKVANE
+188 YEGAIYRKVASE
-200 QTLHLKYDKY
+200 ETLHLKYDKY
-210 LFVGFNLLQKVERLL
+210 LFVGFNLIQKVERVL

-232 DKAKFYWDFDEYY
+232 GKAKFYWDFDEYY
-245 MPSPSPL
+245 MPTARAQQS
-252 PSGGAPVGGYG
+252 A
-263 IPAIPTQPTCS
+263 S
-274 VGGYGIPAI
+274 VPNNTASFAAYL
-283 PTQPTCSVG
+283 T
-292 ALPGGYGI
+292 
-300 PAIPTQPTCSVGALP
+300 
-315 GGALVSSA
+315 
-323 PTNLNLADFPNELDN
+323 DFPNELDN
-338 TDPDIYANMR
+338 TDRDIYANMR

-362 AQARFASNWLLENHR
+362 AQARFASNWLLENDR
-377 YRAGRKT
+377 YKAGRKT

-393 LLPLMHSLPP
+393 LLPIMHSLPP

-439 GTTLNPHYLKKLMA
+439 GTAFNPHYMKKLMA
-453 HPYAHHLKGV
+453 HPYARHLQEVHLKEMNEVHLKGVHLKGV

-468 HQEEVHQPNSPSHH
+468 HQEKEMHQEGIAA
-482 LTISTPHHL
+482 LL
-491 TTSTILHH
+491 QH
-499 IATLIKQVGIATK
+499 IATLVKQVGIATK
-512 PEGDPLTQ
+512 QEGDALTQ
-520 ESVFRMYT
+520 ESVFRMFT
-528 ILNRLATLADSGD
+528 ILNRLAALAESGD

-556 VSTSSIPFHG
+556 VGAASIPFHG
-566 EPVVGVQIMGV
+566 KPVIGVQIMGV
-577 LETRNIDFDHLLL
+577 LETRNIDFDNVLL

-606 FIPYTIRKAHHLT
+606 FIPYSIRKAHGLT
-619 TIDNKVALYSY
+619 TIDNKVAIYSY

-635 LQRARDITIA
+635 LQRAGDITIA
-645 YNNTTDNG
+645 YNNSTDNG

-671 KINHYTL
+671 KIDHYSL
-678 TAKNH
+678 TAKNQ
-683 PTPLMPKPI
+683 PTPLMPKAI
-692 QKDEAT
+692 EKDETA
-698 LSKLQ
+698 LSKLEEMS
-703 QITRLSPSALN
+703 RLSPSAIN
-714 TYIRCPLAFYY
+714 TYIRCKLAFYY

-730 IQEPHPD
+730 IKEPDSD
-737 PETIDNRLFGNIFH
+737 PETIDNRMFGNIFH
-751 RAAYLIYKDITDR
+751 RAAYLIYKDITDH
-764 SPLIEK
+764 SPVIEK
-770 AHIQAYLSNRTLLAN
+770 AHIQAYLSNRKLLAS
-785 VVDRAFQAEQCT
+785 VVDRAFEEEECKT
-797 PNNGLQIINREVIIQ
+797 NNGLQIINREVIIE

-832 EEEAKVYTTLS
+832 EEEAKVYTQLS
-843 FTIPSEGALVG
+843 FTIPS
-854 GYGIP
+854 
-859 AIPTQPTCSVGA
+859 
-871 LKGGALVGGYGIP
+871 
-884 AIPTQP
+884 
-890 TCSVGALKGGAL
+890 GGAL
-902 KGGALVSSAPKTSAP
+902 KGGALVSSAPRTSAP
-917 KTSAP
+917 T
-922 KTSAPGKQYNLT
+922 KQYNLT

-944 LTDRQTGKPRI
+944 VTDKQTGKRRI
-955 RVVDYKTGNQPSS
+955 RVVDYKTGNKPSS
-968 PIKNIDEIFDPNNI
+968 AIKSIEEVFDPKNIAS
-982 RTKHSNYY
+982 KHSNYF

-998 IVSRSKRWNPAGHP
+998 IVSRSKEWNAANDA

-1020 KQAPATDYDPTL
+1020 KQAATNDYDPTL
-1032 LIDKHPISDVTVYE
+1032 CIDKHPISDVMVYE
-1046 EEFLTKLKHTLADIY
+1046 EEFLTKLKETVADMY
-1061 SPDTPFTPTD
+1061 SPDAAFTPTD

>member
-1 MNKTFLEYVAE
+1 MKKTFLEYVAE

-31 KRAALFLNEHLARL
+31 KRAALFLNEHLARI

-88 GIDETLDHFY
+88 GISETLDHFY

-133 ISYLDDEQKEML
+133 ISYLDNEQKEML

-188 YEGAIYRKVANE
+188 YEGAIYRKVVSE
-200 QTLHLKYDKY
+200 ETLQMKYDKY
-210 LFVGFNLLQKVERLL
+210 LFVGFNLLQKVERVL

-232 DKAKFYWDFDEYY
+232 GKAKFYWDFDEYY
-245 MPSPSPL
+245 MPSPSQHL
-252 PSGGAPVGGYG
+252 TTSPS
-263 IPAIPTQPTCS
+263 QHLS
-274 VGGYGIPAI
+274 
-283 PTQPTCSVG
+283 
-292 ALPGGYGI
+292 
-300 PAIPTQPTCSVGALP
+300 

-323 PTNLNLADFPNELDN
+323 PTNLNLSDFPNELDN

-348 RPKRIRF
+348 RPKHIRF

-362 AQARFASNWLLENHR
+362 AQARFASNWLLENDR
-377 YRAGRKT
+377 YKAGRKT

-439 GTTLNPHYLKKLMA
+439 GTAFNPHYLKKLMA
-453 HPYAHHLKGV
+453 HPYAHHL
-463 HLSQV
+463 
-468 HQEEVHQPNSPSHH
+468 
-482 LTISTPHHL
+482 TISPPQHL
-491 TTSTILHH
+491 NTSTPQHLNISPILHH
-499 IATLIKQVGIATK
+499 IATLVKQVGIATK
-512 PEGDPLTQ
+512 PEGDALTQ

-528 ILNRLATLADSGD
+528 ILNRLTTLADSGD

-556 VSTSSIPFHG
+556 VSSSSIPFHG

-600 GVNDSS
+600 GINDSS

-619 TIDNKVALYSY
+619 TIDNKVAIYSY

-635 LQRARDITIA
+635 LQRAGDITIA
-645 YNNTTDNG
+645 YNNSTDNG

-671 KINHYTL
+671 QIDHYSL
-678 TAKNH
+678 TAKNQ
-683 PTPLMPKPI
+683 PTPLTPKPI
-692 QKDEAT
+692 EKDETA

-703 QITRLSPSALN
+703 EMSRLSPSAIN
-714 TYIRCPLAFYY
+714 TYIRCKLAFYY

-730 IQEPHPD
+730 IKEPDSD

-797 PNNGLQIINREVIIQ
+797 ANNGLQIINREVIIQ

-832 EEEAKVYTTLS
+832 EEEAKVYTSLS

-871 LKGGALVGGYGIP
+871 LKGGALV
-884 AIPTQP
+884 
-890 TCSVGALKGGAL
+890 
-902 KGGALVSSAPKTSAP
+902 SSAPT
-917 KTSAP
+917 
-922 KTSAPGKQYNLT
+922 KQYNLT

-968 PIKNIDEIFDPNNI
+968 PIKNIEEIFDPNNI
-982 RTKHSNYY
+982 RSKHSNYY

-998 IVSRSKRWNPAGHP
+998 IVSRSERWNPAGHP

-1020 KQAPATDYDPTL
+1020 KQAPANHYDPTL

>member
-188 YEGAIYRKVANE
+188 YEGAIYRKVASE

-210 LFVGFNLLQKVERLL
+210 LFVGFNLLQKVERVL

-232 DKAKFYWDFDEYY
+232 GKAKFYWDFDEYY

-252 PSGGAPVGGYG
+252 PSGGAL
-263 IPAIPTQPTCS
+263 

-292 ALPGGYGI
+292 ALP
-300 PAIPTQPTCSVGALP
+300 V
-315 GGALVSSA
+315 GALVSSA

-338 TDPDIYANMR
+338 TNRDIYANMR

-362 AQARFASNWLLENHR
+362 AQARFAANWLLENHR

-384 AVVMCDESI
+384 AIVMCDESI
-393 LLPLMHSLPP
+393 LLPIMHSLPP

-439 GTTLNPHYLKKLMA
+439 GTAFNPHYLKKLMA
-453 HPYAHHLKGV
+453 HPYAHHLQEVHLKEVHLKGV

-468 HQEEVHQPNSPSHH
+468 HQEEVHQEGSAA
-482 LTISTPHHL
+482 L
-491 TTSTILHH
+491 LHH

-528 ILNRLATLADSGD
+528 ILNRLAALADSGD

-600 GVNDSS
+600 GISDSS

-619 TIDNKVALYSY
+619 TIDNKVAIYSY

-635 LQRARDITIA
+635 LQRAGDITIA
-645 YNNTTDNG
+645 YNNSTDNG

-671 KINHYTL
+671 KIDHYSL
-678 TAKNH
+678 TAKNQ
-683 PTPLMPKPI
+683 PTPLMPKAI
-692 QKDEAT
+692 EKDEAT

-703 QITRLSPSALN
+703 EISRLSPSALN

-730 IQEPHPD
+730 IQELHPD

-751 RAAYLIYKDITDR
+751 RAAYLIYKDITDH
-764 SPLIEK
+764 SPVIEK
-770 AHIQAYLSNRTLLAN
+770 AHIQAYLSNRKLLAS
-785 VVDRAFQAEQCT
+785 VVDRAFEEEECKT
-797 PNNGLQIINREVIIQ
+797 TNGLQIINREVIIE

-832 EEEAKVYTTLS
+832 EEEAKVYTQLS
-843 FTIPSEGALVG
+843 FTIPS
-854 GYGIP
+854 
-859 AIPTQPTCSVGA
+859 
-871 LKGGALVGGYGIP
+871 
-884 AIPTQP
+884 
-890 TCSVGALKGGAL
+890 GGAL
-902 KGGALVSSAPKTSAP
+902 KGGALVSSAPRTSAQD
-917 KTSAP
+917 KH
-922 KTSAPGKQYNLT
+922 YNLT
-934 IGGIIDRLDI
+934 IGGIIDRLDVV
-944 LTDRQTGKPRI
+944 TDKQTGKPRI

-982 RTKHSNYY
+982 RSKHSNYY

-998 IVSRSKRWNPAGHP
+998 IVSRSTEWNPANHP

-1020 KQAPATDYDPTL
+1020 KQAPAAHYDPTL
-1032 LIDKHPISDVTVYE
+1032 CIDKHPISDVTVYE

>member
-12 DIISKYGTD
+12 DIIGKYGTD

-31 KRAALFLNEHLARL
+31 KRAALFLNEHLARI

-68 KTADP
+68 KPADP

-145 ARFFANF
+145 KRFFANF
-152 SDDIDSELKKRFLS
+152 SDDIESELKKRFLS

-188 YEGAIYRKVANE
+188 YEGAIYRKVASE
-200 QTLHLKYDKY
+200 ETLHLKYDKY
-210 LFVGFNLLQKVERLL
+210 LFVGFNLIQKVERVL

-232 DKAKFYWDFDEYY
+232 GKAKFYWDFDEYY
-245 MPSPSPL
+245 MPTARAQQS
-252 PSGGAPVGGYG
+252 A
-263 IPAIPTQPTCS
+263 S
-274 VGGYGIPAI
+274 VPNNTASFAAYL
-283 PTQPTCSVG
+283 T
-292 ALPGGYGI
+292 
-300 PAIPTQPTCSVGALP
+300 
-315 GGALVSSA
+315 
-323 PTNLNLADFPNELDN
+323 DFPNELDN
-338 TDPDIYANMR
+338 TDRDIYANMR

-362 AQARFASNWLLENHR
+362 AQARFASNWLLENDR
-377 YRAGRKT
+377 YKAGRKT

-393 LLPLMHSLPP
+393 LLPIMHSLPP

-439 GTTLNPHYLKKLMA
+439 GTAFNPHYLKKLMA
-453 HPYAHHLKGV
+453 HPYARHLQEVHLNGVHSKGV

-468 HQEEVHQPNSPSHH
+468 HQEGSAALLQ
-482 LTISTPHHL
+482 
-491 TTSTILHH
+491 H
-499 IATLIKQVGIATK
+499 IASLIKQVGIATK
-512 PEGDPLTQ
+512 QEGDALTQ
-520 ESVFRMYT
+520 ESVFRMFT
-528 ILNRLATLADSGD
+528 ILNRLAALADSGD

-556 VSTSSIPFHG
+556 VGAASIPFHG

-577 LETRNIDFDHLLL
+577 LETRNIDFDNVLL

-606 FIPYTIRKAHHLT
+606 FIPYSIRKAHGLT
-619 TIDNKVALYSY
+619 TIDNKVAIYSY

-635 LQRARDITIA
+635 LQRAGDITIA
-645 YNNTTDNG
+645 YNNSTDNG

-671 KINHYTL
+671 KIEHYSL
-678 TAKNH
+678 TAKNQ
-683 PTPLMPKPI
+683 PTPLMPKAI
-692 QKDEAT
+692 EKDEAA
-698 LSKLQ
+698 LSKLEEMS
-703 QITRLSPSALN
+703 RLSPSAIN
-714 TYIRCPLAFYY
+714 TYIRCKLAFYY

-730 IQEPHPD
+730 IKEPDSD
-737 PETIDNRLFGNIFH
+737 PETIDNRMFGNIFH
-751 RAAYLIYKDITDR
+751 RAAYLIYKDITDH
-764 SPLIEK
+764 SPVIEK
-770 AHIQAYLSNRTLLAN
+770 AHIQAYLSNRKLLAS
-785 VVDRAFQAEQCT
+785 VVDRAFEEEECKT
-797 PNNGLQIINREVIIQ
+797 NNGLQIINREVIIE

-832 EEEAKVYTTLS
+832 EEEAKVYTQLS
-843 FTIPSEGALVG
+843 FTIPSGGALKEGAL
-854 GYGIP
+854 
-859 AIPTQPTCSVGA
+859 
-871 LKGGALVGGYGIP
+871 KE
-884 AIPTQP
+884 
-890 TCSVGALKGGAL
+890 GAL
-902 KGGALVSSAPKTSAP
+902 KGGALVSSAPDKHYS
-917 KTSAP
+917 
-922 KTSAPGKQYNLT
+922 LT
-934 IGGIIDRLDI
+934 IGGIIDRLDVV
-944 LTDRQTGKPRI
+944 TDKQTGKRRI
-955 RVVDYKTGNQPSS
+955 RVVDYKTGNKPSS
-968 PIKNIDEIFDPNNI
+968 AIKSIEEVFDPKNIAS
-982 RTKHSNYY
+982 KHSNYF

-998 IVSRSKRWNPAGHP
+998 IVSRSKEWNAANDA

-1020 KQAPATDYDPTL
+1020 KQAATNDYDPTL
-1032 LIDKHPISDVTVYE
+1032 CIDKHPISDVTVYE
-1046 EEFLTKLKHTLADIY
+1046 EEFLTKLKETVADMY
-1061 SPDTPFTPTD
+1061 SPDAAFTPTD

>member
-12 DIISKYGTD
+12 DIIGKYGTD

-31 KRAALFLNEHLARL
+31 KRAALFLNEHLARI

-68 KTADP
+68 KPADP

-145 ARFFANF
+145 KRFFANF
-152 SDDIDSELKKRFLS
+152 SDDIESELKKRFLS

-188 YEGAIYRKVANE
+188 YEGAIYRKVASE
-200 QTLHLKYDKY
+200 ETLHLKYDKY
-210 LFVGFNLLQKVERLL
+210 LFVGFNLIQKVERVL

-232 DKAKFYWDFDEYY
+232 GKAKFYWDFDEYY
-245 MPSPSPL
+245 MPTARAQQS
-252 PSGGAPVGGYG
+252 A
-263 IPAIPTQPTCS
+263 S
-274 VGGYGIPAI
+274 VPNNTASFAAYL
-283 PTQPTCSVG
+283 T
-292 ALPGGYGI
+292 
-300 PAIPTQPTCSVGALP
+300 
-315 GGALVSSA
+315 
-323 PTNLNLADFPNELDN
+323 DFPNELDN
-338 TDPDIYANMR
+338 TDRDIYANMR

-362 AQARFASNWLLENHR
+362 AQARFASNWLLENDR
-377 YRAGRKT
+377 YKAGRKT

-393 LLPLMHSLPP
+393 LLPIMHSLPP

-433 LGLRKK
+433 LGLCKK
-439 GTTLNPHYLKKLMA
+439 DTAFNPHYMKKLMA
-453 HPYAHHLKGV
+453 HPYARHLQEVHLKGV

-468 HQEEVHQPNSPSHH
+468 HQEGSAALLQ
-482 LTISTPHHL
+482 
-491 TTSTILHH
+491 H
-499 IATLIKQVGIATK
+499 IATLVKQVGIATK
-512 PEGDPLTQ
+512 QEGDALTQ
-520 ESVFRMYT
+520 ESVFRMFT
-528 ILNRLATLADSGD
+528 ILNRLAALADSGD

-556 VSTSSIPFHG
+556 VGAASIPFHG

-577 LETRNIDFDHLLL
+577 LETRNIDFDNVLL

-606 FIPYTIRKAHHLT
+606 FIPYSIRKAHGLT
-619 TIDNKVALYSY
+619 TIDNKVAIYSY

-635 LQRARDITIA
+635 LQRAGDITIA
-645 YNNTTDNG
+645 YNNSTDNG

-671 KINHYTL
+671 KIDHYSL
-678 TAKNH
+678 TAKNQ
-683 PTPLMPKPI
+683 PSPLMPKPI
-692 QKDEAT
+692 EKDETA
-698 LSKLQ
+698 LSKLEEMS
-703 QITRLSPSALN
+703 RLSPSAIN
-714 TYIRCPLAFYY
+714 TYIRCKLAFYY

-730 IQEPHPD
+730 IKEPDSD
-737 PETIDNRLFGNIFH
+737 PETIDNRMFGNIFH
-751 RAAYLIYKDITDR
+751 RAAYLIYKDITDH
-764 SPLIEK
+764 SPVIEK
-770 AHIQAYLSNRTLLAN
+770 THIQAYLSNRKLLAS
-785 VVDRAFQAEQCT
+785 VVDRAFEEEECKT
-797 PNNGLQIINREVIIQ
+797 NNGLQIINREVIIE
-812 YITKLLKI
+812 YVTKLLKI

-832 EEEAKVYTTLS
+832 EEEAKVYTQLS
-843 FTIPSEGALVG
+843 FTIPL
-854 GYGIP
+854 
-859 AIPTQPTCSVGA
+859 
-871 LKGGALVGGYGIP
+871 
-884 AIPTQP
+884 
-890 TCSVGALKGGAL
+890 
-902 KGGALVSSAPKTSAP
+902 GGALVSSAPT
-917 KTSAP
+917 
-922 KTSAPGKQYNLT
+922 KQYNLT
-934 IGGIIDRLDI
+934 IGGIIDRLDAV
-944 LTDRQTGKPRI
+944 TDKQTGKRRI
-955 RVVDYKTGNQPSS
+955 RVVDYKTGNKPSS
-968 PIKNIDEIFDPNNI
+968 AIKSIEEVFDPKNIAS
-982 RTKHSNYY
+982 KHSNYF

-998 IVSRSKRWNPAGHP
+998 IVSRSKEWNAANDA

-1020 KQAPATDYDPTL
+1020 KQAATNDYDPTL
-1032 LIDKHPISDVTVYE
+1032 CIDKHPISDVTVYE
-1046 EEFLTKLKHTLADIY
+1046 EEFLTKLKETVADMY
-1061 SPDTPFTPTD
+1061 SPDAAFTPTD

>member
-112 KNMADADSIFC
+112 KNMADADNIFC

-145 ARFFANF
+145 KRFFANF
-152 SDDIDSELKKRFLS
+152 SDDIESELKKRFLS

-188 YEGAIYRKVANE
+188 YEGAIYRKVASDE
-200 QTLHLKYDKY
+200 TLHLKYDKY
-210 LFVGFNLLQKVERLL
+210 LFVGFNLIQKVERVL

-232 DKAKFYWDFDEYY
+232 GKAKFYWDFDEYY
-245 MPSPSPL
+245 MPTARAQQS
-252 PSGGAPVGGYG
+252 A
-263 IPAIPTQPTCS
+263 S
-274 VGGYGIPAI
+274 VPNNTASFAAYL
-283 PTQPTCSVG
+283 T
-292 ALPGGYGI
+292 
-300 PAIPTQPTCSVGALP
+300 
-315 GGALVSSA
+315 
-323 PTNLNLADFPNELDN
+323 DFPNELDN
-338 TDPDIYANMR
+338 TDRDIYANMG

-362 AQARFASNWLLENHR
+362 AQARFASNWLLENER
-377 YRAGRKT
+377 YKAGRKT

-393 LLPLMHSLPP
+393 LLPIMHSLPP

-439 GTTLNPHYLKKLMA
+439 GTAFNPHYLKKLMA
-453 HPYAHHLKGV
+453 HPYARHLQEVHLNGVHSKGV

-468 HQEEVHQPNSPSHH
+468 HQEGSAALLQ
-482 LTISTPHHL
+482 
-491 TTSTILHH
+491 H
-499 IATLIKQVGIATK
+499 IATLVKQVGIATK
-512 PEGDPLTQ
+512 QEGDALTQ
-520 ESVFRMYT
+520 ESVFRMFT
-528 ILNRLATLADSGD
+528 ILNRLAALADSGD

-556 VSTSSIPFHG
+556 VGAASIPFHG
-566 EPVVGVQIMGV
+566 EPVIGVQIMGL
-577 LETRNIDFDHLLL
+577 LETRNIDFDNVLL

-606 FIPYTIRKAHHLT
+606 FIPYSIRKAHGLT
-619 TIDNKVALYSY
+619 TIDNKVAIYSY

-635 LQRARDITIA
+635 LQRAGDITIA
-645 YNNTTDNG
+645 YNNSTDNG

-671 KINHYTL
+671 KIDHYSL
-678 TAKNH
+678 TAKNQ
-683 PTPLMPKPI
+683 PTPLMPKAI
-692 QKDEAT
+692 EKDETA
-698 LSKLQ
+698 LSKLEEMS
-703 QITRLSPSALN
+703 RLSPSAIN
-714 TYIRCPLAFYY
+714 TYIRCKLAFYY

-730 IQEPHPD
+730 IKEPDSD
-737 PETIDNRLFGNIFH
+737 PETIDNRMFGNIFH
-751 RAAYLIYKDITDR
+751 RAAYLIYKDITDH
-764 SPLIEK
+764 SPVIEK
-770 AHIQAYLSNRTLLAN
+770 AHIQAYLSNRKLLAS
-785 VVDRAFQAEQCT
+785 VVDRAFEEEECKT
-797 PNNGLQIINREVIIQ
+797 NNGLQIINREVIIE

-832 EEEAKVYTTLS
+832 EEEAKVYTQLS
-843 FTIPSEGALVG
+843 FTIPS
-854 GYGIP
+854 
-859 AIPTQPTCSVGA
+859 
-871 LKGGALVGGYGIP
+871 
-884 AIPTQP
+884 
-890 TCSVGALKGGAL
+890 GGAL
-902 KGGALVSSAPKTSAP
+902 KGGALVSSAPT
-917 KTSAP
+917 
-922 KTSAPGKQYNLT
+922 KQYNLT
-934 IGGIIDRLDI
+934 IGGIIDRLDAV
-944 LTDRQTGKPRI
+944 TDKQTGKRRI
-955 RVVDYKTGNQPSS
+955 RVVDYKTGNKPSS
-968 PIKNIDEIFDPNNI
+968 AIKSIEEVFDPKNIAS
-982 RTKHSNYY
+982 KHSNYF

-998 IVSRSKRWNPAGHP
+998 IVSRSKEWNAANDA

-1020 KQAPATDYDPTL
+1020 KQAATNDYDPTL
-1032 LIDKHPISDVTVYE
+1032 CIDKHPISDVTVYE
-1046 EEFLTKLKHTLADIY
+1046 EEFLTKLKETVADMY
-1061 SPDTPFTPTD
+1061 SPNAAFTPTD

>member
-12 DIISKYGTD
+12 DIIGKYGTD

-31 KRAALFLNEHLARL
+31 KRAALFLNEHLARI

-68 KTADP
+68 KPADP

-188 YEGAIYRKVANE
+188 YEGAIYRKVASE
-200 QTLHLKYDKY
+200 ESLQMKYDKY
-210 LFVGFNLLQKVERLL
+210 LFVGFNLLQKVERVL

-232 DKAKFYWDFDEYY
+232 GKAKFYWDFDEYY
-245 MPSPSPL
+245 MPTARAQQS
-252 PSGGAPVGGYG
+252 A
-263 IPAIPTQPTCS
+263 S
-274 VGGYGIPAI
+274 VPNNTASFAAYL
-283 PTQPTCSVG
+283 T
-292 ALPGGYGI
+292 
-300 PAIPTQPTCSVGALP
+300 
-315 GGALVSSA
+315 
-323 PTNLNLADFPNELDN
+323 DFPNELDN
-338 TDPDIYANMR
+338 TDRDIYANMR

-362 AQARFASNWLLENHR
+362 AQARFASNWLLESER
-377 YRAGRKT
+377 YKAGRKT

-393 LLPLMHSLPP
+393 LLPIMHSLPP

-439 GTTLNPHYLKKLMA
+439 GTAFNPHYLKKLMA
-453 HPYAHHLKGV
+453 HPYARHLQEVHLKEMNDVHLKGVHSKGV

-468 HQEEVHQPNSPSHH
+468 HQEGSAALLQ
-482 LTISTPHHL
+482 
-491 TTSTILHH
+491 H
-499 IATLIKQVGIATK
+499 IATLVKQVGIATK
-512 PEGDPLTQ
+512 QEGDALMQ
-520 ESVFRMYT
+520 ESVFRMFT
-528 ILNRLATLADSGD
+528 ILNRLAALADSGD

-556 VSTSSIPFHG
+556 VGAASIPFHG
-566 EPVVGVQIMGV
+566 EPVIGVQIMGV
-577 LETRNIDFDHLLL
+577 LETRNIDFDNVLL

-606 FIPYTIRKAHHLT
+606 FIPYSIRKAHGLT
-619 TIDNKVALYSY
+619 TIDNKVAIYSY

-635 LQRARDITIA
+635 LQRAGDITIA
-645 YNNTTDNG
+645 YNNSTDNG

-671 KINHYTL
+671 KIDHYSL
-678 TAKNH
+678 TAKNQ
-683 PTPLMPKPI
+683 PTPLMPKAI
-692 QKDEAT
+692 EKDETA
-698 LSKLQ
+698 LSKLEEMS
-703 QITRLSPSALN
+703 RLSPSAIN
-714 TYIRCPLAFYY
+714 TYIRCKLAFYY

-730 IQEPHPD
+730 IKEPDSD
-737 PETIDNRLFGNIFH
+737 PETIDNRMFGNIFH
-751 RAAYLIYKDITDR
+751 RAAYLIYKDITDH
-764 SPLIEK
+764 SPVIEK
-770 AHIQAYLSNRTLLAN
+770 AHIQAYLSNRKLLAS
-785 VVDRAFQAEQCT
+785 VVDRAFEEEECKT
-797 PNNGLQIINREVIIQ
+797 NNGLQIINREVIIE

-832 EEEAKVYTTLS
+832 EEEAKVYTSLS
-843 FTIPSEGALVG
+843 FTTSPSHHLTTS
-854 GYGIP
+854 P
-859 AIPTQPTCSVGA
+859 
-871 LKGGALVGGYGIP
+871 
-884 AIPTQP
+884 
-890 TCSVGALKGGAL
+890 
-902 KGGALVSSAPKTSAP
+902 GGALVSSAPTKLNPSGGALVSSAP
-917 KTSAP
+917 DKHYS
-922 KTSAPGKQYNLT
+922 LT
-934 IGGIIDRLDI
+934 IGGIIDRLDAV
-944 LTDRQTGKPRI
+944 TDKQTGKPRI
-955 RVVDYKTGNQPSS
+955 RVIDYKTGNKPSS
-968 PIKNIDEIFDPNNI
+968 AIKSIEEVFDPKNIAS
-982 RTKHSNYY
+982 KHSNYF

-998 IVSRSKRWNPAGHP
+998 IVSRSKEWNAANDP

-1020 KQAPATDYDPTL
+1020 KQAATNDYDPTL
-1032 LIDKHPISDVTVYE
+1032 CIDKHPISDVTVYE
-1046 EEFLTKLKHTLADIY
+1046 EEFLTKLKETVADMY
-1061 SPDTPFTPTD
+1061 SPDAAFTPTD

>member
-12 DIISKYGTD
+12 DIIGKYGTD

-31 KRAALFLNEHLARL
+31 KRAALFLNEHLARI

-68 KTADP
+68 KPADP

-145 ARFFANF
+145 KRFFANF
-152 SDDIDSELKKRFLS
+152 SDDIESELKKRFLS

-188 YEGAIYRKVANE
+188 YEGAIYRKVASE
-200 QTLHLKYDKY
+200 ESLQMKYDKY
-210 LFVGFNLLQKVERLL
+210 LFVGFNLLQKVERVL

-232 DKAKFYWDFDEYY
+232 GKAKFYWDFDEYY
-245 MPSPSPL
+245 MPTARAQQS
-252 PSGGAPVGGYG
+252 A
-263 IPAIPTQPTCS
+263 S
-274 VGGYGIPAI
+274 VPNNTASFAAYL
-283 PTQPTCSVG
+283 T
-292 ALPGGYGI
+292 
-300 PAIPTQPTCSVGALP
+300 
-315 GGALVSSA
+315 
-323 PTNLNLADFPNELDN
+323 DFPNELDN
-338 TDPDIYANMR
+338 TDRDIYANMR

-362 AQARFASNWLLENHR
+362 AQARFASNWLLESER
-377 YRAGRKT
+377 YKAGRKT

-393 LLPLMHSLPP
+393 LLPIMHSLPP

-439 GTTLNPHYLKKLMA
+439 GTAFNPHYLKKLMA
-453 HPYAHHLKGV
+453 HPYARHLQEVHLKEMNDVHLKGVHSKGV

-468 HQEEVHQPNSPSHH
+468 HQEGSAALLQ
-482 LTISTPHHL
+482 
-491 TTSTILHH
+491 H
-499 IATLIKQVGIATK
+499 IATLVKQVGIATK
-512 PEGDPLTQ
+512 QEGDALMQ
-520 ESVFRMYT
+520 ESVFRMFT
-528 ILNRLATLADSGD
+528 ILNRLAALADSGD

-556 VSTSSIPFHG
+556 VGAASIPFHG
-566 EPVVGVQIMGV
+566 EPVIGVQIMGV
-577 LETRNIDFDHLLL
+577 LETRNIDFDNVLL

-606 FIPYTIRKAHHLT
+606 FIPYSIRKAHGLT
-619 TIDNKVALYSY
+619 TIDNKVAIYSY

-635 LQRARDITIA
+635 LQRAGDITIA
-645 YNNTTDNG
+645 YNNSTDNG

-671 KINHYTL
+671 KIDHYSL
-678 TAKNH
+678 TAKNQ
-683 PTPLMPKPI
+683 PTPLMPKAI
-692 QKDEAT
+692 EKDETA
-698 LSKLQ
+698 LSKLEEMS
-703 QITRLSPSALN
+703 RLSPSAIN
-714 TYIRCPLAFYY
+714 TYIRCKLAFYY

-730 IQEPHPD
+730 IKEPDSD
-737 PETIDNRLFGNIFH
+737 PETIDNRMFGNIFH
-751 RAAYLIYKDITDR
+751 RAAYLIYKDITDH
-764 SPLIEK
+764 SPVIEK
-770 AHIQAYLSNRTLLAN
+770 AHIQAYLSNRKLLAS
-785 VVDRAFQAEQCT
+785 VVDRAFEEEECKT
-797 PNNGLQIINREVIIQ
+797 NNGLQIINREVIIE

-832 EEEAKVYTTLS
+832 EEEAKVYTSLS
-843 FTIPSEGALVG
+843 FTTSPSHHLTTS
-854 GYGIP
+854 P
-859 AIPTQPTCSVGA
+859 
-871 LKGGALVGGYGIP
+871 
-884 AIPTQP
+884 
-890 TCSVGALKGGAL
+890 
-902 KGGALVSSAPKTSAP
+902 GGALVSSAPTKLNPSGGALVSSAP
-917 KTSAP
+917 DKHYS
-922 KTSAPGKQYNLT
+922 LT
-934 IGGIIDRLDI
+934 IGGIIDRLDAV
-944 LTDRQTGKPRI
+944 TDKQTGKPRI
-955 RVVDYKTGNQPSS
+955 RVIDYKTGNKPSS
-968 PIKNIDEIFDPNNI
+968 AIKSIEEVFDPKNIAS
-982 RTKHSNYY
+982 KHSNYF

-998 IVSRSKRWNPAGHP
+998 IVSRSKEWNAANDP

-1020 KQAPATDYDPTL
+1020 KQAATNDYDPTL
-1032 LIDKHPISDVTVYE
+1032 CIDKHPISDVTVYE
-1046 EEFLTKLKHTLADIY
+1046 EEFLTKLKETVADMY
-1061 SPDTPFTPTD
+1061 SPDAAFTPTD

>member
-133 ISYLDDEQKEML
+133 ISYLDNEQKEML

-188 YEGAIYRKVANE
+188 YEGAIYRKVASE

-210 LFVGFNLLQKVERLL
+210 LFVGFNLLQKVERVL

-232 DKAKFYWDFDEYY
+232 GKAKFYWDFDEYY

-252 PSGGAPVGGYG
+252 PSE
-263 IPAIPTQPTCS
+263 
-274 VGGYGIPAI
+274 
-283 PTQPTCSVG
+283 G
-292 ALPGGYGI
+292 ALVGGYGI

-323 PTNLNLADFPNELDN
+323 PTNLTTSPSQHLNLADFPNELDN

-362 AQARFASNWLLENHR
+362 AQARFASNWLLENDR
-377 YRAGRKT
+377 YKAGRKT

-393 LLPLMHSLPP
+393 LLPIMHSLPP

-453 HPYAHHLKGV
+453 HPYARHLQEVHLKGVHLKGV
-463 HLSQV
+463 HLSQ
-468 HQEEVHQPNSPSHH
+468 VHQPNSPSHH
-482 LTISTPHHL
+482 LTISPPHHL

-528 ILNRLATLADSGD
+528 ILNRLAALADSGD

-600 GVNDSS
+600 GINDSS

-645 YNNTTDNG
+645 YNNSTDNG

-671 KINHYTL
+671 KINHYCL

-703 QITRLSPSALN
+703 QISRLSPSALN

-751 RAAYLIYKDITDR
+751 RAAYLIYKDITAR
-764 SPLIEK
+764 SPLVEK

-785 VVDRAFQAEQCT
+785 VVDRAFEEEECT

-832 EEEAKVYTTLS
+832 EEEAKVYTQLS
-843 FTIPSEGALVG
+843 FTTPPSHHL
-854 GYGIP
+854 
-859 AIPTQPTCSVGA
+859 T
-871 LKGGALVGGYGIP
+871 
-884 AIPTQP
+884 
-890 TCSVGALKGGAL
+890 
-902 KGGALVSSAPKTSAP
+902 TSP
-917 KTSAP
+917 SHHLTTSP
-922 KTSAPGKQYNLT
+922 SHHLIT

-944 LTDRQTGKPRI
+944 LTDKQTGKPHI

-982 RTKHSNYY
+982 RSKHSNYY

-998 IVSRSKRWNPAGHP
+998 IVSRSKEWNPAGHP

-1020 KQAPATDYDPTL
+1020 KQAPAAHYDPTL
-1032 LIDKHPISDVTVYE
+1032 HIDKHPISDVTVYE
-1046 EEFLTKLKHTLADIY
+1046 EEFLTQLKHTLADIY

>member
-31 KRAALFLNEHLARL
+31 KRAALFLNEHLARI

-145 ARFFANF
+145 KRFFANF
-152 SDDIDSELKKRFLS
+152 SDDIESELKKRFLS

-188 YEGAIYRKVANE
+188 YEGAIYRKVASDE
-200 QTLHLKYDKY
+200 TLHLKYDKY
-210 LFVGFNLLQKVERLL
+210 LFVGFNLIQKVERVL

-232 DKAKFYWDFDEYY
+232 GKAKFYWDFDEYY
-245 MPSPSPL
+245 MPTARAQQS
-252 PSGGAPVGGYG
+252 A
-263 IPAIPTQPTCS
+263 S
-274 VGGYGIPAI
+274 VPNNTASFAAYL
-283 PTQPTCSVG
+283 T
-292 ALPGGYGI
+292 
-300 PAIPTQPTCSVGALP
+300 
-315 GGALVSSA
+315 
-323 PTNLNLADFPNELDN
+323 DFPNELDN
-338 TDPDIYANMR
+338 TDRDIYANMG

-362 AQARFASNWLLENHR
+362 AQARFASNWLLENER
-377 YRAGRKT
+377 YKAGRKT

-393 LLPLMHSLPP
+393 LLPIMHSLPP

-439 GTTLNPHYLKKLMA
+439 GTAFNPHYLKKLMA
-453 HPYAHHLKGV
+453 HPYARHLQEVHLNGVHSKGV

-468 HQEEVHQPNSPSHH
+468 HQEGSAALLQ
-482 LTISTPHHL
+482 
-491 TTSTILHH
+491 H
-499 IATLIKQVGIATK
+499 IATLVKQVGIATK
-512 PEGDPLTQ
+512 QEGDALTQ
-520 ESVFRMYT
+520 ESVFRMFT
-528 ILNRLATLADSGD
+528 ILNRLAALADSGD

-556 VSTSSIPFHG
+556 VGAASIPFHG
-566 EPVVGVQIMGV
+566 EPVIGVQIMGV
-577 LETRNIDFDHLLL
+577 LETRNIDFDNVLL

-606 FIPYTIRKAHHLT
+606 FIPYSIRKAHGLT

-635 LQRARDITIA
+635 LQRAGDITIA
-645 YNNTTDNG
+645 YNNSTDNG

-671 KINHYTL
+671 QIDHYSL
-678 TAKNH
+678 TAKNQ

-692 QKDEAT
+692 EKDETA
-698 LSKLQ
+698 LGKLEQ
-703 QITRLSPSALN
+703 MSRLSPSAIN
-714 TYIRCPLAFYY
+714 TYIRCKLAFYY

-730 IQEPHPD
+730 IKEPDSD

-764 SPLIEK
+764 SPLVEK

-797 PNNGLQIINREVIIQ
+797 ANNGLQIINREVIIQ

-832 EEEAKVYTTLS
+832 EEEAKVYTQLS
-843 FTIPSEGALVG
+843 FTTPS
-854 GYGIP
+854 
-859 AIPTQPTCSVGA
+859 
-871 LKGGALVGGYGIP
+871 GGALVGGYGIP

-890 TCSVGALKGGAL
+890 ICSVGAL
-902 KGGALVSSAPKTSAP
+902 KGGALVSSAPRTSAP
-917 KTSAP
+917 T
-922 KTSAPGKQYNLT
+922 KQYHLT

-944 LTDRQTGKPRI
+944 LTDKQTGKRRI

-982 RTKHSNYY
+982 RSKHSNYF

-998 IVSRSKRWNPAGHP
+998 IVSRSKRWNPANHP

-1020 KQAPATDYDPTL
+1020 KQAPANHYDPTL
-1032 LIDKHPISDVTVYE
+1032 HIDKHPISDVTVYE
-1046 EEFLTKLKHTLADIY
+1046 EEFLTKLKETLADMY
-1061 SPDTPFTPTD
+1061 SPDAAFTPTD

>member
-12 DIISKYGTD
+12 DIIGKYGTD

-31 KRAALFLNEHLARL
+31 KRAALFLNEHLARI

-145 ARFFANF
+145 KRFFANF
-152 SDDIDSELKKRFLS
+152 SDDIESELKKRFLS

-188 YEGAIYRKVANE
+188 YEGAIYRKVASE
-200 QTLHLKYDKY
+200 ETLHLKYDKY
-210 LFVGFNLLQKVERLL
+210 LFVGFNLIQKVERVL

-232 DKAKFYWDFDEYY
+232 GKAKFYWDFDEYY
-245 MPSPSPL
+245 MPTARAQQS
-252 PSGGAPVGGYG
+252 A
-263 IPAIPTQPTCS
+263 S
-274 VGGYGIPAI
+274 VPNNTASFAAYL
-283 PTQPTCSVG
+283 T
-292 ALPGGYGI
+292 
-300 PAIPTQPTCSVGALP
+300 
-315 GGALVSSA
+315 
-323 PTNLNLADFPNELDN
+323 DFPNELDN
-338 TDPDIYANMR
+338 TDHDIYANMR

-362 AQARFASNWLLENHR
+362 AQARFASNWLLENDR
-377 YRAGRKT
+377 YKAGRKT

-393 LLPLMHSLPP
+393 LLPIMHSLPP

-439 GTTLNPHYLKKLMA
+439 GTAFNPHYLKKLMA
-453 HPYAHHLKGV
+453 HPYARHLQEVHLKGVHSKGVHSKGV

-468 HQEEVHQPNSPSHH
+468 HQEGSAALLQ
-482 LTISTPHHL
+482 
-491 TTSTILHH
+491 H
-499 IATLIKQVGIATK
+499 IATLVKQVGIATK
-512 PEGDPLTQ
+512 QEGDALTQ
-520 ESVFRMYT
+520 ESVFRMFT
-528 ILNRLATLADSGD
+528 ILNRLAALADSGD

-556 VSTSSIPFHG
+556 VGAASIPFHG

-577 LETRNIDFDHLLL
+577 LETRNIDFDNVLL

-606 FIPYTIRKAHHLT
+606 FIPYSIRKAHGLT
-619 TIDNKVALYSY
+619 TIDNKVAIYSY

-635 LQRARDITIA
+635 LQRAGDITIA
-645 YNNTTDNG
+645 YNNSTDNG

-671 KINHYTL
+671 KIDHYSL
-678 TAKNH
+678 TAKNQ
-683 PTPLMPKPI
+683 PTPLMPKAI
-692 QKDEAT
+692 EKDETA
-698 LSKLQ
+698 LSKLEEMS
-703 QITRLSPSALN
+703 RLSPSAIN
-714 TYIRCPLAFYY
+714 TYIRCKLAFYY

-730 IQEPHPD
+730 IKEPDSD
-737 PETIDNRLFGNIFH
+737 PETIDNRMFGNIFH
-751 RAAYLIYKDITDR
+751 RAAYLIYKDITDH
-764 SPLIEK
+764 SPVIEK
-770 AHIQAYLSNRTLLAN
+770 AHIQAYLSNRKLLAS
-785 VVDRAFQAEQCT
+785 VVDRAFEEEECKT
-797 PNNGLQIINREVIIQ
+797 NNGLQIINREVIIE
-812 YITKLLKI
+812 YVTKLLKI

-832 EEEAKVYTTLS
+832 EEEAKVYTQLS
-843 FTIPSEGALVG
+843 FTIPS
-854 GYGIP
+854 
-859 AIPTQPTCSVGA
+859 
-871 LKGGALVGGYGIP
+871 
-884 AIPTQP
+884 
-890 TCSVGALKGGAL
+890 GGAL
-902 KGGALVSSAPKTSAP
+902 KEGALVSSAPT
-917 KTSAP
+917 
-922 KTSAPGKQYNLT
+922 KQYNLT
-934 IGGIIDRLDI
+934 IGGIIDRLDAV
-944 LTDRQTGKPRI
+944 TDKQTGKRRI
-955 RVVDYKTGNQPSS
+955 RVVDYKTGNKPSS
-968 PIKNIDEIFDPNNI
+968 AIKSIEEVFDPKNIAS
-982 RTKHSNYY
+982 KHSNYF

-998 IVSRSKRWNPAGHP
+998 IVSRSKEWNAANDA

-1020 KQAPATDYDPTL
+1020 KQATTNDYDPTL
-1032 LIDKHPISDVTVYE
+1032 CIDKHPISDVTVYE
-1046 EEFLTKLKHTLADIY
+1046 EEFLTKLKETVADMY
-1061 SPDTPFTPTD
+1061 SPDAAFTPTD

>member
-12 DIISKYGTD
+12 DIIGKYGTD

-31 KRAALFLNEHLARL
+31 KRAALFLNEHLARI

-68 KTADP
+68 KPADP

-145 ARFFANF
+145 KRFFANF
-152 SDDIDSELKKRFLS
+152 SDDIESELKKRFLS

-188 YEGAIYRKVANE
+188 YEGAIYRKVASE
-200 QTLHLKYDKY
+200 ETLHLKYDKY
-210 LFVGFNLLQKVERLL
+210 LFVGFNLIQKVERVL

-232 DKAKFYWDFDEYY
+232 GKAKFYWDFDEYY
-245 MPSPSPL
+245 MPTARAQQS
-252 PSGGAPVGGYG
+252 A
-263 IPAIPTQPTCS
+263 S
-274 VGGYGIPAI
+274 VPNNTASFAAYL
-283 PTQPTCSVG
+283 T
-292 ALPGGYGI
+292 
-300 PAIPTQPTCSVGALP
+300 
-315 GGALVSSA
+315 
-323 PTNLNLADFPNELDN
+323 DFPNELDN
-338 TDPDIYANMR
+338 TDRDIYANMR

-362 AQARFASNWLLENHR
+362 AQARFASNWLLENDR
-377 YRAGRKT
+377 YKAGRKT

-393 LLPLMHSLPP
+393 LLPIMHSLPP

-439 GTTLNPHYLKKLMA
+439 GTAFNPHYLKKLMA
-453 HPYAHHLKGV
+453 HPYARHLQEVHLKEMNDVHLKGV

-468 HQEEVHQPNSPSHH
+468 HQPNSTSAQP
-482 LTISTPHHL
+482 TTQYSTFNTQH
-491 TTSTILHH
+491 SILHH
-499 IATLIKQVGIATK
+499 IATLVKQVGIATK
-512 PEGDPLTQ
+512 QEGDALTQ
-520 ESVFRMYT
+520 ESVFRMFT
-528 ILNRLATLADSGD
+528 ILNRLAALADSGD

-556 VSTSSIPFHG
+556 VGAASIPFHG
-566 EPVVGVQIMGV
+566 EPVVGVQIIGV
-577 LETRNIDFDHLLL
+577 LETRNIDFDNVLL

-606 FIPYTIRKAHHLT
+606 FIPYSIRKAHGLT
-619 TIDNKVALYSY
+619 TIDNKVAIYSY

-635 LQRARDITIA
+635 LQRAGDITIA
-645 YNNTTDNG
+645 YNNSTDNG

-671 KINHYTL
+671 KIDHYSL
-678 TAKNH
+678 TAKNQ
-683 PTPLMPKPI
+683 PTPLMPKAI
-692 QKDEAT
+692 EKDETA
-698 LSKLQ
+698 LSKLEEMS
-703 QITRLSPSALN
+703 RLSPSAIN
-714 TYIRCPLAFYY
+714 TYIRCKLAFYY

-730 IQEPHPD
+730 IKEPDSD
-737 PETIDNRLFGNIFH
+737 PETIDNRMFGNIFH
-751 RAAYLIYKDITDR
+751 RAAYLIYKDITDH
-764 SPLIEK
+764 SPVIEK
-770 AHIQAYLSNRTLLAN
+770 THIQAYLSNRKLLAS
-785 VVDRAFQAEQCT
+785 VVDRAFEEEECKT
-797 PNNGLQIINREVIIQ
+797 NNGLQIINREVIIE

-832 EEEAKVYTTLS
+832 EEEAKVYTQLS
-843 FTIPSEGALVG
+843 FTIPL
-854 GYGIP
+854 
-859 AIPTQPTCSVGA
+859 
-871 LKGGALVGGYGIP
+871 
-884 AIPTQP
+884 
-890 TCSVGALKGGAL
+890 
-902 KGGALVSSAPKTSAP
+902 GGALVSSAPT
-917 KTSAP
+917 
-922 KTSAPGKQYNLT
+922 KQYNLT
-934 IGGIIDRLDI
+934 IGGIIDRLDVV
-944 LTDRQTGKPRI
+944 TDKQTGKRRI
-955 RVVDYKTGNQPSS
+955 RVVDYKTGNKPSS
-968 PIKNIDEIFDPNNI
+968 AIKSIEEVFDPKNIAS
-982 RTKHSNYY
+982 KHSNYF

-998 IVSRSKRWNPAGHP
+998 IVSRSKEWNAANDP

-1020 KQAPATDYDPTL
+1020 KQAATNDYDPTL
-1032 LIDKHPISDVTVYE
+1032 CIDKHPISDVTVYE
-1046 EEFLTKLKHTLADIY
+1046 EEFLTKLKETVADMY
-1061 SPDTPFTPTD
+1061 SPDAAFTPTD